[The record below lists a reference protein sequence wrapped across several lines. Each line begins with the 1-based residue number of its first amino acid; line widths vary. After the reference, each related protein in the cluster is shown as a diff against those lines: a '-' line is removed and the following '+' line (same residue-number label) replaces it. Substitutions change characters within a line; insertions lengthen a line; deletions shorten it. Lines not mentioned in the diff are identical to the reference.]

1 MAKEYFL
8 GLYIGTSSLGW
19 AVTDTD
25 YKILRA
31 KGKNLIG
38 VRLFE
43 EGKTAEERRLFRSS
57 RRRTARRKERIKLLQ
72 ELFAEEI
79 NKIDPTFFQRLKESK
94 YYLEDKTDKD
104 CPFALFNDEGFT
116 DKEYHE
122 KYPTIYH
129 LRKDLIESDEKKDI
143 RLIYLAIHNII
154 KNRGHFLLGDKNI
167 DAVKS
172 FKDAKDSFVEAFKEI
187 GIEIEILNED
197 RFENTLKDNSL
208 TKKDKKKILNDNID
222 IKSDKK
228 IELEEILKLLIGQ
241 NSNIK
246 KIFDNEELVNESG
259 EDIKITFDNY
269 EQDLEKIENLLS
281 ENEINFL
288 EGMKKTYDWSIL
300 VNILN
305 GEAYLSD
312 AKVATYEKHKKD
324 LEDLKYVIKEY
335 ASEEYKKMFSE
346 LDEKKA
352 NYVRYTGHY
361 IVNKNKVYPGK
372 KVTQEEFCKNIL
384 SILKKIKQ
392 NDPIIDRI
400 KDECEKLTF
409 MPKQIDKR
417 NGVLP
422 YQLHQE
428 ELRKIIA
435 NAEKYYNFLS
445 ERDSNGYVTK
455 EKIEKLLT
463 FRIPYYVGPLNDKYK
478 ESGFCWIEKKSN
490 EKIYPW
496 NFDDIVDEDKSA
508 EKFIMRMTNK
518 CTYLVGEDVLPNQSI
533 LYSKFRVLNELN
545 NLKINGEKPDVEVKK
560 KIYKDL
566 FLTGKSVTTKKI
578 KSFYKKE
585 FGIEVE
591 VSGIDGDFKN
601 KMESYAKM
609 KTILEDLDSNL
620 EILKM
625 AENII
630 LWSTIFGSEKKML
643 RNKIETNYPEL
654 KEKQIKDLVA
664 VNFTG
669 WGRLSKKFLTGI
681 KANIDGNNN
690 ISIIKAMEETSYN
703 LMQLLSNQ
711 FEFIELINKHNNNLN
726 EDLDIN
732 NLDYDSLME
741 DLYASPAVKRSI
753 WQTILVLKE
762 IQEVMGCEPKRI
774 FIETPRKY
782 GEKKRT
788 ESRKTQLQQC
798 YEKCKYEEDEYIKEF
813 KNSGMIEELDTVEE
827 SRLRS
832 KRLYLYYTQM
842 GKDMYTGESIEF
854 SRLFEKNEKN
864 EYLYYDIDHI
874 YPKSKTKDDS
884 ITRNLVLVS
893 KVENSKKADKYPL
906 KTEIQNK
913 QRAFWNILKSKGLIT
928 EEKYNRLIRKN
939 ALTNEE
945 LTSFIERQ
953 IVFTG
958 QSTKAVANILSKL
971 MKESEIVYTKAEN
984 ISDFRKEIDF
994 VKVREIN
1001 DLHHAHDAYLAI
1013 VVGNIYHLKFTK
1025 NVYKFVASAKEEY
1038 NLGKMYE
1045 KDIKRNGKKIW
1056 IADIKDE
1063 NGKVIKEGT
1072 KKIVKDML
1080 SKGGILFT
1088 RYSYVGKGMLSDQNL
1103 INKGKIKK
1111 GTKYLP
1117 IKSNKNEYLPI
1128 EKYGGYNSI
1137 KIAFFAYVES
1147 EGKKG
1152 KKIRTLEGIPVY
1164 IVKNSKD
1171 EYEDIKKYIKESDN
1185 LNNPIILI
1193 PKIKKD
1199 SFFEI
1204 DGYPLHISAKSGE
1217 KQITM
1222 KSAVQLKINYKTV
1235 KYIKQVIKYADN
1247 GSLDLNIEKKLEIT
1261 KEKNL
1266 KLYSELSN
1274 KMIEGIYSKRPAI
1287 SSVIKIILK
1296 GKGKFENL
1304 SIYEQSEQIKKILR
1318 LFNTT
1323 SESVKLNAI
1332 GGSSTGNG
1340 ELKISKEISKV
1351 NKAVL
1356 INQSPT
1362 GLFERRIDLLQ
1373 DTEKFFK

>member
-8 GLYIGTSSLGW
+8 GLDIGTSSLGW
-19 AVTDTD
+19 AVTDTN

-172 FKDAKDSFVEAFKEI
+172 FKDAKNSFVEAFKEI
-187 GIEIEILNED
+187 GIEIKILNED

-208 TKKDKKKILNDNID
+208 TKKDKLKNLNDDIA
-222 IKSDKK
+222 IKSEDKIDLK
-228 IELEEILKLLIGQ
+228 GKQNAVKELLKLITSQKCNLKNGFIRDELI
-241 NSNIK
+241 NDSNKPITLT
-246 KIFDNEELVNESG
+246 FDS
-259 EDIKITFDNY
+259 DNY
-269 EQDLEKIENLLS
+269 EQDLEEIENLLT
-281 ENEINFL
+281 ENEMNFL
-288 EGMKKTYDWSIL
+288 ERMKKTYDWSIL
-300 VNILN
+300 ANILN
-305 GEAYLSD
+305 GEAYLSN

-335 ASEEYKKMFSE
+335 APEEYRNMFSD

-361 IVNKNKVYPGK
+361 IVNKKKVYPGK

-435 NAEKYYNFLS
+435 NAEKYYEFLN
-445 ERDSNGYVTK
+445 EKDSNGYLTK

-463 FRIPYYVGPLNDKYK
+463 FRIPYYVGPLNDKHK
-478 ESGFCWIEKKSN
+478 ESGFCWVEKKSN

-496 NFDDIVDEDKSA
+496 NFDDVVDKDKSA
-508 EKFIMRMTNK
+508 ENFIMRMTNK

-560 KIYKDL
+560 KIYNEL

-585 FGIEVE
+585 FGIDVE

-601 KMESYAKM
+601 KMDSYSKIKSILGDVESNM
-609 KTILEDLDSNL
+609 E
-620 EILKM
+620 M
-625 AENII
+625 VENII
-630 LWSTIFGSEKKML
+630 LWSTVLGSEKKML
-643 RNKIETNYPEL
+643 RKKIRLAYPQL
-654 KEKQIKDLVA
+654 DEKQIERLVSI
-664 VNFTG
+664 NFTS

-681 KANIDGNNN
+681 KANIDGNND
-690 ISIIKAMEETSYN
+690 ISIIGAMEETNYN

-711 FEFIELINKHNNNLN
+711 FEFIEHINKHNNDLN

-732 NLDYDSLME
+732 NLDYDSLMD

-753 WQTILVLKE
+753 WQTILVVKE

-774 FIETPRKY
+774 FVEMPRQD
-782 GEKKRT
+782 GDKKRT
-788 ESRKTQLQQC
+788 ESRKNAFIEC
-798 YEKCKYEEDEYIKEF
+798 YKKCKEEEHEYIREF
-813 KNSGMIEELDTVEE
+813 KNSGMVEKLETMEE

-832 KRLYLYYTQM
+832 KKLYLYYTQM
-842 GKDMYTGESIEF
+842 GRDMYTGERIEL
-854 SRLFEKNEKN
+854 SQLFTTD
-864 EYLYYDIDHI
+864 YDIDHI
-874 YPKSKTKDDS
+874 YPRSKTKDDS
-884 ITRNLVLVS
+884 ITKNLVLV
-893 KVENSKKADKYPL
+893 KKTENSRKSDEYPL
-906 KTEIQNK
+906 KAEVQSKQN
-913 QRAFWNILKSKGLIT
+913 AFWDILKSKGLIT
-928 EEKYNRLIRKN
+928 PEKYKRLTRKN
-939 ALTNEE
+939 VLTNEE
-945 LTSFIERQ
+945 LASFIERQ

-958 QSTKAVANILSKL
+958 QSTKAVASILGKI
-971 MKESEIVYTKAEN
+971 MKESEIVYSKAEN
-984 ISDFRKEIDF
+984 TSDFRNEVIDF
-994 VKVREIN
+994 VKVRELN

-1013 VVGNIYHLKFTK
+1013 VVGNVYHVKFTRNALRFINSRGK
-1025 NVYKFVASAKEEY
+1025 Y
-1038 NLGKMYE
+1038 NLYRMYDYDVKT
-1045 KDIKRNGKKIW
+1045 KDEVAW
-1056 IADIKDE
+1056 IADRKDE
-1063 NGKVIKEGT
+1063 NGNVIEGT
-1072 KKIVKDML
+1072 KKTVREML

-1088 RYSYVGKGMLSDQNL
+1088 RYSYVVKGGLFDQNI
-1103 INKGKIKK
+1103 INKGQSGSGK
-1111 GTKYLP
+1111 GYLP
-1117 IKSNKNEYLPI
+1117 IKSNKNEYLPV
-1128 EKYGGYNSI
+1128 EKYGGYN
-1137 KIAFFAYVES
+1137 KATGAFFAYVES
-1147 EGKKG
+1147 DDKKG
-1152 KKIRTLEGIPVY
+1152 KKMRTLESIPLYV
-1164 IVKNSKD
+1164 VMNSKD
-1171 EYEDIKKYIKESDN
+1171 ELKDIKEYIEGNEELK
-1185 LNNPIILI
+1185 NPIILI
-1193 PKIKKD
+1193 PKIKIN
-1199 SFFEI
+1199 SLFEI
-1204 DGYPLHISAKSGE
+1204 DGYPLHISGRTE
-1217 KQITM
+1217 NRVIM
-1222 KSAVQLKINYKTV
+1222 KSAVQLKLDYETA
-1235 KYIKQVIKYADN
+1235 KYIKQIVKYADN
-1247 GSLDLNIEKKLEIT
+1247 ENEDLNMEEKLEIT
-1261 KEKNL
+1261 NKRNL
-1266 KLYSELSN
+1266 EVYDKLNN
-1274 KMIEGIYSKRPAI
+1274 KMLEGIYYKRPVI
-1287 SSVIKIILK
+1287 TSVIKVINE
-1296 GKGKFENL
+1296 GKEKFEKL
-1304 SIYEQSEQIKKILR
+1304 SNYEQSKQIKKIIKV
-1318 LFNTT
+1318 FNTT
-1323 SESVKLNAI
+1323 SDGVDLKDI
-1332 GGSSTGNG
+1332 GGSKQTGVLKFSN
-1340 ELKISKEISKV
+1340 KISDKSKSI
-1351 NKAVL
+1351 L

-1373 DTEKFFK
+1373 DIEKFFK

>member
-8 GLYIGTSSLGW
+8 GLDIGTSSLGW
-19 AVTDTD
+19 AVTDTN

-172 FKDAKDSFVEAFKEI
+172 FEDAKNSFVEAFAEI

-197 RFENTLKDNSL
+197 RFENTLKDSSL
-208 TKKDKKKILNDNID
+208 NKRDKFKNLNDD
-222 IKSDKK
+222 IAIKYEDK
-228 IELEEILKLLIGQ
+228 IELKDKEKKVKELLKLLTGQ
-241 NSNIK
+241 NTNIK
-246 KIFDNEELVNESG
+246 KGFDNEELVNESG
-259 EDIKITFDNY
+259 KDISITFDSDSY
-269 EQDLEKIENLLS
+269 EQDLEEIENLLTES
-281 ENEINFL
+281 EMNFL
-288 EGMKKTYDWSIL
+288 EGIKKTYDWSIL
-300 VNILN
+300 ANILN
-305 GEAYLSD
+305 GESYLSD

-324 LEDLKYVIKEY
+324 LEDLKNVIKKY
-335 ASEEYKKMFSE
+335 APDEYKKMFSE
-346 LDEKKA
+346 LDDKKA

-361 IVNKNKVYPGK
+361 IVNKKKVYPGK
-372 KVTQEEFCKNIL
+372 KVTQEEFCKNVL
-384 SILKKIKQ
+384 SILKKIKHK
-392 NDPIIDRI
+392 DPIIDRI
-400 KDECEKLTF
+400 MDECEKLTF

-428 ELRKIIA
+428 ELKKIIT
-435 NAEKYYNFLS
+435 NAEKYYNFLN
-445 ERDSNGYVTK
+445 EKDSNGYVTK

-463 FRIPYYVGPLNDKYK
+463 FRIPYYVGPLNDKHK

-496 NFDDIVDEDKSA
+496 NFDDVVDKDKSA
-508 EKFIMRMTNK
+508 ENFIMRMTNK

-545 NLKINGEKPDVEVKK
+545 NLKINGEKPDVEVKN
-560 KIYKDL
+560 KIYNEL

-585 FGIEVE
+585 FGIDVE

-601 KMESYAKM
+601 KMDSYAKM
-609 KTILEDLDSNL
+609 KSILEDLDSNL
-620 EILKM
+620 ETLKM

-630 LWSTIFGSEKKML
+630 LWSTVLGSEKKML
-643 RNKIETNYPEL
+643 RKKIKATYPQL
-654 KEKQIKDLVA
+654 DEKQIEKLVSI
-664 VNFTG
+664 NFTG

-681 KANIDGNNN
+681 KANIDGNND
-690 ISIIKAMEETSYN
+690 ISIIEAMEETNYN

-711 FEFIELINKHNNNLN
+711 FEFIEIINKHNNNLN

-753 WQTILVLKE
+753 WQTILVVKE
-762 IQEVMGCEPKRI
+762 IQEVMGCEPKRV
-774 FIETPRKY
+774 FVEMPRQE
-782 GEKKRT
+782 GDKKRT
-788 ESRKTQLQQC
+788 ESRKNAFIEC
-798 YEKCKYEEDEYIKEF
+798 YKKCKEEEHEYIREF
-813 KNSGMIEELDTVEE
+813 KSSGMIEKLETMEE

-832 KRLYLYYTQM
+832 KKLYLYYTQM
-842 GKDMYTGESIEF
+842 GRDMYTGERIEL
-854 SRLFEKNEKN
+854 SQLFTTD
-864 EYLYYDIDHI
+864 YDIDHI
-874 YPKSKTKDDS
+874 YPRSKTKDDS
-884 ITRNLVLVS
+884 ITKNLVLV
-893 KVENSKKADKYPL
+893 KKTENSRKSDEYPL
-906 KTEIQNK
+906 KAEVQNK
-913 QRAFWNILKSKGLIT
+913 QKAFWDILKSKGLIT
-928 EEKYNRLIRKN
+928 SEKYKRLTRKD
-939 ALTNEE
+939 ALNSEE
-945 LTSFIERQ
+945 LASFIERQ

-958 QSTKAVANILSKL
+958 QSTKAVASILGKI

-984 ISDFRKEIDF
+984 ASDFRNEVIDF
-994 VKVREIN
+994 VKVRELN

-1013 VVGNIYHLKFTK
+1013 VVGNVYHVKFTRNALRFINSRGK
-1025 NVYKFVASAKEEY
+1025 Y
-1038 NLGKMYE
+1038 NLYRMYDYDVKT
-1045 KDIKRNGKKIW
+1045 KDEVAW
-1056 IADIKDE
+1056 IADRKDE
-1063 NGKVIKEGT
+1063 NGNVIEGT
-1072 KKIVKDML
+1072 KKTVRQML

-1088 RYSYVGKGMLSDQNL
+1088 RYSYVVKGGLFDQNI
-1103 INKGKIKK
+1103 INKGQSGSGK
-1111 GTKYLP
+1111 GYLP
-1117 IKSNKNEYLPI
+1117 IKSNKNEYLSV
-1128 EKYGGYNSI
+1128 EKYGGYN
-1137 KIAFFAYVES
+1137 KATGAFFAYVES
-1147 EGKKG
+1147 NDKKG
-1152 KKIRTLEGIPVY
+1152 NKMRTLESIPLYV
-1164 IVKNSKD
+1164 VMNSKD
-1171 EYEDIKKYIKESDN
+1171 ELKDIKEYIKGNEE
-1185 LNNPIILI
+1185 LKNPVILI
-1193 PKIKKD
+1193 PKIKIN
-1199 SFFEI
+1199 SLFEI
-1204 DGYPLHISAKSGE
+1204 DGYPLHISGRMVDR
-1217 KQITM
+1217 IVL
-1222 KSAVQLKINYKTV
+1222 KSAVQLRVDNETGNYL
-1235 KYIKQVIKYADN
+1235 KQIIKYAN
-1247 GSLDLNIEKKLEIT
+1247 NTKVDLNMEEKLKIEYI
-1261 KEKNL
+1261 KNIDIYNELYL
-1266 KLYSELSN
+1266 KLKN
-1274 KMIEGIYSKRPAI
+1274 TVYSKRPSVKKAI
-1287 SSVIKIILK
+1287 ESLEK
-1296 GKGKFENL
+1296 GKERFKEL
-1304 SIYEQSEQIKKILR
+1304 SIYNQCILLKNLLKIFTTTGEGIDLR
-1318 LFNTT
+1318 L
-1323 SESVKLNAI
+1323 I
-1332 GGSSTGNG
+1332 GA
-1340 ELKISKEISKV
+1340 SKETSKLTILKKLSNNEKV
-1351 NKAVL
+1351 IL

>member
-8 GLYIGTSSLGW
+8 GLDIGTSSLGW

-154 KNRGHFLLGDKNI
+154 KNRGHFLLGEKNI
-167 DAVKS
+167 DSVKS
-172 FKDAKDSFVEAFKEI
+172 FKDAKDSFVEAFKEL
-187 GIEIEILNED
+187 GIEIKILNED
-197 RFENTLKDNSL
+197 RFENTLKDSSL
-208 TKKDKKKILNDNID
+208 TKKDKLKNLNDD
-222 IKSDKK
+222 LAIKSDNK
-228 IELEEILKLLIGQ
+228 IELKEKEKLVKELLKLLTGQ
-241 NSNIK
+241 STNIK
-246 KIFDNEELVNESG
+246 KGFDNEELVNESG
-259 EDIKITFDNY
+259 KDISITFDSDSY
-269 EQDLEKIENLLS
+269 EQDLEEIENLLS
-281 ENEINFL
+281 ENEMNFL

-300 VNILN
+300 ANILN

-335 ASEEYKKMFSE
+335 ASEEYKNMFSE

-361 IVNKNKVYPGK
+361 IINKKKVYPGK

-435 NAEKYYNFLS
+435 NAEKYYNFLN
-445 ERDSNGYVTK
+445 EKDSNGYVTK

-463 FRIPYYVGPLNDKYK
+463 FRIPYYVGPLNDKHK
-478 ESGFCWIEKKSN
+478 ESGFCWIEKKSD

-496 NFDDIVDEDKSA
+496 NFDDVVDKDKSA
-508 EKFIMRMTNK
+508 ENFIMRMTNK

-585 FGIEVE
+585 FGIDVE

-601 KMESYAKM
+601 KMDSYAKM
-609 KTILEDLDSNL
+609 RTILGDLDSNL
-620 EILKM
+620 ETLKM

-630 LWSTIFGSEKKML
+630 LWSTVLGSEKKML
-643 RNKIETNYPEL
+643 RKKIKATYPQL
-654 KEKQIKDLVA
+654 DEKQIERLVSI
-664 VNFTG
+664 NFTG

-681 KANIDGNNN
+681 KANIDGNND
-690 ISIIKAMEETSYN
+690 ISIIEAMEETNYN

-711 FEFIELINKHNNNLN
+711 FEFIEQINKHNNDLN

-741 DLYASPAVKRSI
+741 DLYASPSVKRSI
-753 WQTILVLKE
+753 WQTIQIVKE
-762 IQEVMGCEPKRI
+762 LQEVMGCEPKRI
-774 FIETPRKY
+774 FVEMPRQD
-782 GEKKRT
+782 GDKKRT
-788 ESRKTQLQQC
+788 ESRKKAFIEC
-798 YEKCKYEEDEYIKEF
+798 YKKCKEEEHEYIREF
-813 KNSGMIEELDTVEE
+813 ISSGMVEKLDTMEE

-832 KRLYLYYTQM
+832 KKLYLYYTQM
-842 GKDMYTGESIEF
+842 GRDMYTGERIEL
-854 SRLFEKNEKN
+854 SQLFTTD
-864 EYLYYDIDHI
+864 YDVDHI
-874 YPKSKTKDDS
+874 YPRSKTKDDS
-884 ITRNLVLVS
+884 ITKNLVLVR
-893 KVENSKKADKYPL
+893 KTENSRKADEYPL
-906 KTEIQNK
+906 KAEVQNK
-913 QRAFWNILKSKGLIT
+913 QKAFWDILKLKGLIT
-928 EEKYNRLIRKN
+928 PEKYKRLTRKD
-939 ALTNEE
+939 ALTSEE
-945 LTSFIERQ
+945 LASFIERQ

-958 QSTKAVANILSKL
+958 QSTKAVASILGKI

-984 ISDFRKEIDF
+984 TSDFRKEVIDF
-994 VKVREIN
+994 VKVRELN

-1013 VVGNIYHLKFTK
+1013 VVGNVYHVKFTRNALRFINSRGK
-1025 NVYKFVASAKEEY
+1025 Y
-1038 NLGKMYE
+1038 NLYRMYDYDVKT
-1045 KDIKRNGKKIW
+1045 KDEVAW
-1056 IADIKDE
+1056 IADRKDE
-1063 NGKVIKEGT
+1063 NGNVIEGT
-1072 KKIVKDML
+1072 KKTVREML

-1088 RYSYVGKGMLSDQNL
+1088 RYSYVVKGGLFDQNI
-1103 INKGKIKK
+1103 INKGQSGNGK
-1111 GTKYLP
+1111 GYLP
-1117 IKSNKNEYLPI
+1117 IKSNKNEYLSV
-1128 EKYGGYNSI
+1128 EKYGGYN
-1137 KIAFFAYVES
+1137 KATGAFFAYVES
-1147 EGKKG
+1147 YDKKG
-1152 KKIRTLEGIPVY
+1152 KKMRTLESIPLYV
-1164 IVKNSKD
+1164 VMNSKD
-1171 EYEDIKKYIKESDN
+1171 ELKDIKEYIEGNEELK
-1185 LNNPIILI
+1185 NPVILI
-1193 PKIKKD
+1193 PKIKIN
-1199 SFFEI
+1199 SLFEI
-1204 DGYPLHISAKSGE
+1204 DGYPLHISGRTG
-1217 KQITM
+1217 KQIIM
-1222 KSAVQLKINYKTV
+1222 KSAAQLKIDYETA
-1235 KYIKQVIKYADN
+1235 KYIKQIVKYADN
-1247 GSLDLNIEKKLEIT
+1247 ENEDLNMEEKLEIT
-1261 KEKNL
+1261 NKRNL
-1266 KLYSELSN
+1266 EVYDKLNN
-1274 KMIEGIYSKRPAI
+1274 KMLEGIYYKRPVI
-1287 SSVIKIILK
+1287 TSVIKVINE
-1296 GKGKFENL
+1296 GKEKFEKL
-1304 SIYEQSEQIKKILR
+1304 SNYEQSKQIKKIIR
-1318 LFNTT
+1318 VFNTT
-1323 SESVKLNAI
+1323 SDGVDLKDI
-1332 GGSSTGNG
+1332 GGSKQTGVLKFSN
-1340 ELKISKEISKV
+1340 KISDKSK
-1351 NKAVL
+1351 AIL

>member
-8 GLYIGTSSLGW
+8 GLDIGTSSLGW

-94 YYLEDKTDKD
+94 YYLEDKSDKD

-172 FKDAKDSFVEAFKEI
+172 FKDAKDSFVGAFKEI
-187 GIEIEILNED
+187 GIEIKILNED
-197 RFENTLKDNSL
+197 RFENTLKDSSL
-208 TKKDKKKILNDNID
+208 NKRDKLKNLTDDIAITYEDKIDLKDKEKKV
-222 IKSDKK
+222 K
-228 IELEEILKLLIGQ
+228 ELLKLLTGQ
-241 NSNIK
+241 NTNIK
-246 KIFDNEELVNESG
+246 KGFDNEELVNESG
-259 EDIKITFDNY
+259 KDILITFDSDSY
-269 EQDLEKIENLLS
+269 EQDLEEIENLLT
-281 ENEINFL
+281 ENETNFL

-300 VNILN
+300 ANILN
-305 GEAYLSD
+305 GESYLSD

-335 ASEEYKKMFSE
+335 APEEYKNMFSE

-361 IVNKNKVYPGK
+361 MVNKKKVYPGK

-392 NDPIIDRI
+392 NDTIIDRI

-428 ELRKIIA
+428 ELRRIIA
-435 NAEKYYNFLS
+435 NSEKYYNFLN
-445 ERDSNGYVTK
+445 EKDSNGYVTK

-463 FRIPYYVGPLNDKYK
+463 FRIPYYVGPLNDKHK

-496 NFDDIVDEDKSA
+496 NFDDVVDKDKSA
-508 EKFIMRMTNK
+508 ENFIMRMTNK

-560 KIYKDL
+560 KIYKEL
-566 FLTGKSVTTKKI
+566 FLKGKSVTTKKI

-601 KMESYAKM
+601 KMDSYSKIKSILGDVESNM
-609 KTILEDLDSNL
+609 E
-620 EILKM
+620 M

-630 LWSTIFGSEKKML
+630 LWSTVLGSEKKML
-643 RNKIETNYPEL
+643 RKKISLAYPQL
-654 KEKQIKDLVA
+654 DEKQIEKLVA
-664 VNFTG
+664 INFTG

-681 KANIDGNNN
+681 KANIDGNND
-690 ISIIKAMEETSYN
+690 ISIIEAMEEANYN

-741 DLYASPAVKRSI
+741 DLYASPSVKRSI
-753 WQTILVLKE
+753 WQTIQIVKE
-762 IQEVMGCEPKRI
+762 LQEVMGCEPKRI
-774 FIETPRKY
+774 FVEMPRQD
-782 GEKKRT
+782 GDKKRT
-788 ESRKTQLQQC
+788 ESRKKAFIEC
-798 YEKCKYEEDEYIKEF
+798 YKKCKEEEHEYIREF
-813 KNSGMIEELDTVEE
+813 ISSGMVEKLDTMEE

-832 KRLYLYYTQM
+832 KKLYLYYTQM
-842 GKDMYTGESIEF
+842 GRDMYTGERIEL
-854 SRLFEKNEKN
+854 SQLFTTD
-864 EYLYYDIDHI
+864 YDVDHI
-874 YPKSKTKDDS
+874 YPRSKTKDDS
-884 ITRNLVLVS
+884 ITKNLVLVR
-893 KVENSKKADKYPL
+893 KTENSRKADEYPL
-906 KTEIQNK
+906 KAEVQNK
-913 QRAFWNILKSKGLIT
+913 QKAFWDILKSKGLIT
-928 EEKYNRLIRKN
+928 PEKYKRLTRKD

-945 LTSFIERQ
+945 LASFIERQ

-958 QSTKAVANILSKL
+958 QSTKAVADILGKI

-984 ISDFRKEIDF
+984 TSDFRNEVIDF
-994 VKVREIN
+994 VKVRELN

-1013 VVGNIYHLKFTK
+1013 VVGNVYHVKFTRNALRFINSRGK
-1025 NVYKFVASAKEEY
+1025 YNLYRMYDYDVRTKEEVA
-1038 NLGKMYE
+1038 
-1045 KDIKRNGKKIW
+1045 W
-1056 IADIKDE
+1056 IADRKDE
-1063 NGKVIKEGT
+1063 NGNVIEGT
-1072 KKIVKDML
+1072 KKTVREML

-1088 RYSYVGKGMLSDQNL
+1088 RYSYAREGGLFDQNI

-1111 GTKYLP
+1111 GTEYLP
-1117 IKSNKNEYLPI
+1117 IKSNKNEYLEI

-1147 EGKKG
+1147 DDKKN
-1152 KKIRTLEGIPVY
+1152 KKIRTLESIPLYV
-1164 IVKNSKD
+1164 VKNSKN
-1171 EYEDIKKYIKESDN
+1171 EIEDIKTYINKNKE
-1185 LNNPIILI
+1185 LKNPVILI
-1193 PKIKKD
+1193 PKIKIN
-1199 SFFEI
+1199 SVFEI
-1204 DGYPLHISAKSGE
+1204 DGYPLHLSGKTG
-1217 KQITM
+1217 KQIIM
-1222 KSAVQLKINYKTV
+1222 KSAVQLKIDYETA
-1235 KYIKQVIKYADN
+1235 KYIKQIVKYAN
-1247 GSLDLNIEKKLEIT
+1247 HENEDLNMEEKLEIT
-1261 KEKNL
+1261 KYRNIELYDKL
-1266 KLYSELSN
+1266 KD
-1274 KMIEGIYSKRPAI
+1274 KMVNSTYSKRPSI
-1287 SSVIKIILK
+1287 VNTINTMEK
-1296 GKGKFENL
+1296 GKIMFEKL
-1304 SIYEQSEQIKKILR
+1304 SIYNQCIQIKKLLR
-1318 LFNTT
+1318 IFNTN
-1323 SESVKLNAI
+1323 SEGIDLKDI
-1332 GGSSTGNG
+1332 GGTPKTS
-1340 ELKISKEISKV
+1340 LLVISKKLSNNKKV
-1351 NKAVL
+1351 ILV
-1356 INQSPT
+1356 NQSPT

>member
-8 GLYIGTSSLGW
+8 GLDIGTSSLGW

-94 YYLEDKTDKD
+94 YYLGDKSDKN

-187 GIEIEILNED
+187 GIEIKILNED

-208 TKKDKKKILNDNID
+208 TKKDKLKNLNDDIA
-222 IKSDKK
+222 IKSEDKIDLK
-228 IELEEILKLLIGQ
+228 GKQNAVKELLKLITSQKCNLKNGFIRDELI
-241 NSNIK
+241 NDSNKPITLT
-246 KIFDNEELVNESG
+246 FDS
-259 EDIKITFDNY
+259 DNY
-269 EQDLEKIENLLS
+269 EQDLEEIENLLT
-281 ENEINFL
+281 ENEMNFL
-288 EGMKKTYDWSIL
+288 ERMKKTYDWSIL
-300 VNILN
+300 ANILN

-335 ASEEYKKMFSE
+335 ATEEYRNMFSE

-409 MPKQIDKR
+409 MLKQIDKR

-435 NAEKYYNFLS
+435 NAEKYYEFLN
-445 ERDSNGYVTK
+445 EKDSNGYLTK
-455 EKIEKLLT
+455 EKIEKLLI
-463 FRIPYYVGPLNDKYK
+463 FRIPYYVGPLNDKHK

-496 NFDDIVDEDKSA
+496 NFDDVVDKDKSA
-508 EKFIMRMTNK
+508 ENFIMRMTNK

-560 KIYKDL
+560 KIYNEL

-585 FGIEVE
+585 FGIDVE

-601 KMESYAKM
+601 KMDSYSKIKSILGDVESNM
-609 KTILEDLDSNL
+609 E
-620 EILKM
+620 M
-625 AENII
+625 VENII
-630 LWSTIFGSEKKML
+630 LWSTVLGSEKKML
-643 RNKIETNYPEL
+643 RKKIRLAYPQL
-654 KEKQIKDLVA
+654 DEKQIERLVSI
-664 VNFTG
+664 NFTS

-681 KANIDGNNN
+681 KANIDGNND
-690 ISIIKAMEETSYN
+690 ISIIGAMEETNYN

-711 FEFIELINKHNNNLN
+711 FEFIEHINKHNNDLN

-732 NLDYDSLME
+732 NLDYDSLMD

-753 WQTILVLKE
+753 WQTILVVKE

-774 FIETPRKY
+774 FVEMPRQD
-782 GEKKRT
+782 GDKKRT
-788 ESRKTQLQQC
+788 ESRKNAFIEC
-798 YEKCKYEEDEYIKEF
+798 YKKCKEEEHEYIREF
-813 KNSGMIEELDTVEE
+813 KNSGMVEKLETMEE

-832 KRLYLYYTQM
+832 KKLYLYYTQM
-842 GKDMYTGESIEF
+842 GRDMYTGERIEL
-854 SRLFEKNEKN
+854 SQLFTTD
-864 EYLYYDIDHI
+864 YDIDHI
-874 YPKSKTKDDS
+874 YPRSKTKDDS
-884 ITRNLVLVS
+884 ITKNLVLV
-893 KVENSKKADKYPL
+893 KKTENSRKSDEYPL
-906 KTEIQNK
+906 KAEVQSKQN
-913 QRAFWNILKSKGLIT
+913 AFWDILKSKGLIT
-928 EEKYNRLIRKN
+928 PEKYKRLTRKN
-939 ALTNEE
+939 VLTNEE
-945 LTSFIERQ
+945 LASFIERQ

-958 QSTKAVANILSKL
+958 QSTKAVASILGKI
-971 MKESEIVYTKAEN
+971 MKESEIVYSKAEN
-984 ISDFRKEIDF
+984 TSDFRNEVIDF
-994 VKVREIN
+994 VKVRELN

-1013 VVGNIYHLKFTK
+1013 VVGNVYHVKFTRNALRFINSRGK
-1025 NVYKFVASAKEEY
+1025 Y
-1038 NLGKMYE
+1038 NLYRMYDYDVKT
-1045 KDIKRNGKKIW
+1045 KDEVAW
-1056 IADIKDE
+1056 IADRKDE
-1063 NGKVIKEGT
+1063 NGNVIEGT
-1072 KKIVKDML
+1072 KKTVREML

-1088 RYSYVGKGMLSDQNL
+1088 RYSYVVKGGLFDQNI
-1103 INKGKIKK
+1103 INKGQSGSGK
-1111 GTKYLP
+1111 GYLP
-1117 IKSNKNEYLPI
+1117 IKSNKNEYLPV
-1128 EKYGGYNSI
+1128 EKYGGYN
-1137 KIAFFAYVES
+1137 KATGAFFAYVES
-1147 EGKKG
+1147 DDKKG
-1152 KKIRTLEGIPVY
+1152 KKMRTLESIPLYV
-1164 IVKNSKD
+1164 VMNSKD
-1171 EYEDIKKYIKESDN
+1171 ELKDIKEYIEGNEELK
-1185 LNNPIILI
+1185 NPIILI
-1193 PKIKKD
+1193 PKIKIN
-1199 SFFEI
+1199 SLFEI
-1204 DGYPLHISAKSGE
+1204 DGYPLHISGRTE
-1217 KQITM
+1217 NRVIM
-1222 KSAVQLKINYKTV
+1222 KSAVQLKLDYETA
-1235 KYIKQVIKYADN
+1235 KYIKQIVKYADN
-1247 GSLDLNIEKKLEIT
+1247 ENEDLNMEEKLEIT
-1261 KEKNL
+1261 NKRNL
-1266 KLYSELSN
+1266 EVYDKLNN
-1274 KMIEGIYSKRPAI
+1274 KMLEGIYYKRPVI
-1287 SSVIKIILK
+1287 TSVIKVINE
-1296 GKGKFENL
+1296 GKEKFEKL
-1304 SIYEQSEQIKKILR
+1304 SNYEQSKQIKKIIKV
-1318 LFNTT
+1318 FNTT
-1323 SESVKLNAI
+1323 SDGVDLKDI
-1332 GGSSTGNG
+1332 GGSKQTGVLKFSN
-1340 ELKISKEISKV
+1340 KISDKSKSI
-1351 NKAVL
+1351 L

-1373 DTEKFFK
+1373 DIEKFFK

>member
-8 GLYIGTSSLGW
+8 GLDIGTSSLGW
-19 AVTDTD
+19 AVTDTN

-172 FKDAKDSFVEAFKEI
+172 FKDAKNSFVEAFKEI
-187 GIEIEILNED
+187 GIEIKILNED

-208 TKKDKKKILNDNID
+208 TKKDKLKNLNDDIA
-222 IKSDKK
+222 IKSEDKIDLK
-228 IELEEILKLLIGQ
+228 GKQNAVKELLKLITSQKCNLKNGFIRDELI
-241 NSNIK
+241 NDSNKPITLT
-246 KIFDNEELVNESG
+246 FDS
-259 EDIKITFDNY
+259 DNY
-269 EQDLEKIENLLS
+269 EQDLEEIENLLT
-281 ENEINFL
+281 ENEMNFL
-288 EGMKKTYDWSIL
+288 ERMKKTYDWSIL
-300 VNILN
+300 ANILN
-305 GEAYLSD
+305 GEAYLSN

-335 ASEEYKKMFSE
+335 APEEYRNMFSD

-361 IVNKNKVYPGK
+361 IVNKKKVYPGK
-372 KVTQEEFCKNIL
+372 KVTQEKFCKNIL

-435 NAEKYYNFLS
+435 NAEKYYEFLN
-445 ERDSNGYVTK
+445 EKDSNGYLTK

-463 FRIPYYVGPLNDKYK
+463 FRIPYYVGPLNDKHK
-478 ESGFCWIEKKSN
+478 ESGFCWVEKKSN

-496 NFDDIVDEDKSA
+496 NFDDVVDKDKSA
-508 EKFIMRMTNK
+508 ENFIMRMTNK

-560 KIYKDL
+560 KIYNEL

-585 FGIEVE
+585 FGIDVE

-601 KMESYAKM
+601 KMDSYSKIKSILGDVESNM
-609 KTILEDLDSNL
+609 E
-620 EILKM
+620 M
-625 AENII
+625 VENII
-630 LWSTIFGSEKKML
+630 LWSTVLGSEKKML
-643 RNKIETNYPEL
+643 RKKIRLAYPQL
-654 KEKQIKDLVA
+654 DEKQIERLVSI
-664 VNFTG
+664 NFTS

-681 KANIDGNNN
+681 KANIDGNND
-690 ISIIKAMEETSYN
+690 ISIIGAMEETNYN

-711 FEFIELINKHNNNLN
+711 FEFIEHINKHNNDLN

-732 NLDYDSLME
+732 NLDYDSLMY

-753 WQTILVLKE
+753 WQTILVVKE

-774 FIETPRKY
+774 FVEMPRQD
-782 GEKKRT
+782 GDKKRT
-788 ESRKTQLQQC
+788 ESRKNAFIEC
-798 YEKCKYEEDEYIKEF
+798 YKKCKEEEHEYIREF
-813 KNSGMIEELDTVEE
+813 KNSGMVEKLETMEE

-832 KRLYLYYTQM
+832 KKLYLYYTQM
-842 GKDMYTGESIEF
+842 GRDMYTGERIEL
-854 SRLFEKNEKN
+854 SQLFTTD
-864 EYLYYDIDHI
+864 YDIDHI
-874 YPKSKTKDDS
+874 YPRSKTKDDS
-884 ITRNLVLVS
+884 ITKNLVLV
-893 KVENSKKADKYPL
+893 KKTENSRKSDEYPL
-906 KTEIQNK
+906 KAEVQSKQN
-913 QRAFWNILKSKGLIT
+913 AFWDILKSKGLIT
-928 EEKYNRLIRKN
+928 PEKYKRLTRKN
-939 ALTNEE
+939 VLTNEE
-945 LTSFIERQ
+945 LASFIERQ

-958 QSTKAVANILSKL
+958 QSTKAVASILGKI
-971 MKESEIVYTKAEN
+971 MKESEIVYSKAEN
-984 ISDFRKEIDF
+984 TSDFRNEVIDF
-994 VKVREIN
+994 VKVRELN

-1013 VVGNIYHLKFTK
+1013 VVGNVYHVKFTRNALRFINSRGK
-1025 NVYKFVASAKEEY
+1025 Y
-1038 NLGKMYE
+1038 NLYRMYDYDVKT
-1045 KDIKRNGKKIW
+1045 KDEVAW
-1056 IADIKDE
+1056 IADRKDE
-1063 NGKVIKEGT
+1063 NGNVIEGT
-1072 KKIVKDML
+1072 KKTVREML

-1088 RYSYVGKGMLSDQNL
+1088 RYSYVVKGGLFDQNI
-1103 INKGKIKK
+1103 INKGQSGSGK
-1111 GTKYLP
+1111 GYLP
-1117 IKSNKNEYLPI
+1117 IKSNKNEYLPV
-1128 EKYGGYNSI
+1128 EKYGGYN
-1137 KIAFFAYVES
+1137 KATGAFFAYVES
-1147 EGKKG
+1147 DDKKG
-1152 KKIRTLEGIPVY
+1152 KKMRTLESIPLYV
-1164 IVKNSKD
+1164 VMNSKD
-1171 EYEDIKKYIKESDN
+1171 ELKDIKEYIEGNEELK
-1185 LNNPIILI
+1185 NPIILI
-1193 PKIKKD
+1193 PKIKIN
-1199 SFFEI
+1199 SLFEI
-1204 DGYPLHISAKSGE
+1204 DGYPLHISGRTE
-1217 KQITM
+1217 NRVIM
-1222 KSAVQLKINYKTV
+1222 KSAVQLKLDYETA
-1235 KYIKQVIKYADN
+1235 KYIKQIVKYADN
-1247 GSLDLNIEKKLEIT
+1247 ENEDLNMEEKLEIT
-1261 KEKNL
+1261 NKRNL
-1266 KLYSELSN
+1266 EVYDKLNN
-1274 KMIEGIYSKRPAI
+1274 KMLEGIYYKRPVI
-1287 SSVIKIILK
+1287 TSVIKVINE
-1296 GKGKFENL
+1296 GKEKFEKL
-1304 SIYEQSEQIKKILR
+1304 SNYEQSKQIKKIIKV
-1318 LFNTT
+1318 FNTT
-1323 SESVKLNAI
+1323 SDGVDLKDI
-1332 GGSSTGNG
+1332 GGSKQTGVLKFSN
-1340 ELKISKEISKV
+1340 KISDKSKSI
-1351 NKAVL
+1351 L

-1373 DTEKFFK
+1373 DIEKFFK

>member
-8 GLYIGTSSLGW
+8 GLDIGTSSLGW

-172 FKDAKDSFVEAFKEI
+172 FKDAKKSFVEAFKEV
-187 GIEIEILNED
+187 GIEIKILNED
-197 RFENTLKDNSL
+197 RFENTLKDSSL
-208 TKKDKKKILNDNID
+208 TKKDKLKNLNDD
-222 IKSDKK
+222 LAIKSDNK
-228 IELEEILKLLIGQ
+228 IELKEKEKLVKELLKLLTGQ
-241 NSNIK
+241 STNIK
-246 KIFDNEELVNESG
+246 KGFDNEELVNESG
-259 EDIKITFDNY
+259 KDISITFDSDSY
-269 EQDLEKIENLLS
+269 EQDLEEIENLLS
-281 ENEINFL
+281 ENEMNFL

-300 VNILN
+300 ANILN

-312 AKVATYEKHKKD
+312 AKVAIYEKHKKD
-324 LEDLKYVIKEY
+324 LENLKYVIKEY
-335 ASEEYKKMFSE
+335 ASEEYKNMFSE

-361 IVNKNKVYPGK
+361 IVNKKKVYPGK

-435 NAEKYYNFLS
+435 NAEKYYEFLN
-445 ERDSNGYVTK
+445 EKDSNGYLTK

-463 FRIPYYVGPLNDKYK
+463 FRIPYYVGPLNDKHK
-478 ESGFCWIEKKSN
+478 ESGFCWVEKKSN

-496 NFDDIVDEDKSA
+496 NFDDVVDKDKSA
-508 EKFIMRMTNK
+508 ENFIMRMTNK

-560 KIYKDL
+560 KIYNEL

-585 FGIEVE
+585 FGIDVE

-601 KMESYAKM
+601 KMDSYAKM
-609 KTILEDLDSNL
+609 RTILGDLDSNL
-620 EILKM
+620 ETLKM
-625 AENII
+625 SENII
-630 LWSTIFGSEKKML
+630 LWSTVLGSEKKML
-643 RNKIETNYPEL
+643 RKKIKAAYPQL
-654 KEKQIKDLVA
+654 DEKQIERLVSI
-664 VNFTG
+664 NFTG
-669 WGRLSKKFLTGI
+669 WGRLSKKFLTGM
-681 KANIDGNNN
+681 KANIDGNND
-690 ISIIKAMEETSYN
+690 ISIIEAMEETNYN

-711 FEFIELINKHNNNLN
+711 FGFIEQINKHNNDLN

-732 NLDYDSLME
+732 NLDYDSLMD

-753 WQTILVLKE
+753 WQTILVVKE

-774 FIETPRKY
+774 FIETPRRHE
-782 GEKKRT
+782 EKNRT
-788 ESRKTQLQQC
+788 ESRKDKLELCYKNCKEEEEKQLL
-798 YEKCKYEEDEYIKEF
+798 KEIEGKEAGYF
-813 KNSGMIEELDTVEE
+813 KSIN
-827 SRLRS
+827 
-832 KRLYLYYTQM
+832 LYLYYTQM
-842 GKDMYTGESIEF
+842 GRCMYTGEKIEL
-854 SRLFEKNEKN
+854 SQINNKK
-864 EYLYYDIDHI
+864 YYDRDHI
-874 YPKSKTKDDS
+874 YPRSKTKDDS
-884 ITRNLVLVS
+884 IRNNLVLVKREANRKKSDNYPIEPSIQS
-893 KVENSKKADKYPL
+893 K
-906 KTEIQNK
+906 QN
-913 QRAFWNILKSKGLIT
+913 AFWNVLLKKGLISD
-928 EEKYNRLIRKN
+928 EKYDRLTRK
-939 ALTNEE
+939 EE
-945 LTSFIERQ
+945 LTSEELSNFIKRQ

-958 QSTKAVANILSKL
+958 QSTKAVASIFGKI

-994 VKVREIN
+994 VKVRELN

-1025 NVYKFVASAKEEY
+1025 DVNKFVANGKEEY

-1045 KDIKRNGKKIW
+1045 RDVERNGEKAW
-1056 IADIKDE
+1056 IADIKNKKGE
-1063 NGKVIKEGT
+1063 VIKEGT
-1072 KKIVKDML
+1072 KKIVKEML

-1088 RYSYVGKGMLSDQNL
+1088 RYSFCRKGGLFNQN
-1103 INKGKIKK
+1103 IVNKEECKKAIKK
-1111 GTKYLP
+1111 GELALP
-1117 IKSNKNEYLPI
+1117 IKLKDYKEMNV
-1128 EKYGGYNSI
+1128 EKYGGYKGVNRSFYSYI
-1137 KIAFFAYVES
+1137 EYDD
-1147 EGKKG
+1147 KKG
-1152 KKIRTLEGIPVY
+1152 NKIR
-1164 IVKNSKD
+1164 
-1171 EYEDIKKYIKESDN
+1171 
-1185 LNNPIILI
+1185 
-1193 PKIKKD
+1193 
-1199 SFFEI
+1199 
-1204 DGYPLHISAKSGE
+1204 
-1217 KQITM
+1217 
-1222 KSAVQLKINYKTV
+1222 
-1235 KYIKQVIKYADN
+1235 
-1247 GSLDLNIEKKLEIT
+1247 
-1261 KEKNL
+1261 
-1266 KLYSELSN
+1266 
-1274 KMIEGIYSKRPAI
+1274 AI
-1287 SSVIKIILK
+1287 R
-1296 GKGKFENL
+1296 G
-1304 SIYEQSEQIKKILR
+1304 QCH
-1318 LFNTT
+1318 
-1323 SESVKLNAI
+1323 
-1332 GGSSTGNG
+1332 
-1340 ELKISKEISKV
+1340 
-1351 NKAVL
+1351 
-1356 INQSPT
+1356 
-1362 GLFERRIDLLQ
+1362 
-1373 DTEKFFK
+1373 

>member
-8 GLYIGTSSLGW
+8 GLDIGTSSLGW

-172 FKDAKDSFVEAFKEI
+172 FKDAKKSFVEAFKEV
-187 GIEIEILNED
+187 GIEIKILNED
-197 RFENTLKDNSL
+197 RFENTLKDSSL
-208 TKKDKKKILNDNID
+208 TKKDKLKNLNDD
-222 IKSDKK
+222 LAIKSDNK
-228 IELEEILKLLIGQ
+228 IELKEKEKLVKELLKLLTGQ
-241 NSNIK
+241 STNIK
-246 KIFDNEELVNESG
+246 KGFDNEELVNESG
-259 EDIKITFDNY
+259 KDISITFDSDSY
-269 EQDLEKIENLLS
+269 EQDLEEIENLLS
-281 ENEINFL
+281 ENEMNFL

-300 VNILN
+300 ANILN

-312 AKVATYEKHKKD
+312 AKVAIYEKHKKD
-324 LEDLKYVIKEY
+324 LENLKYVIKEY
-335 ASEEYKKMFSE
+335 ASEEYKNMFSE

-361 IVNKNKVYPGK
+361 IVNKKKVYPGK

-435 NAEKYYNFLS
+435 NAERYYNFLN
-445 ERDSNGYVTK
+445 EKDSNGYVTK

-463 FRIPYYVGPLNDKYK
+463 FRIPYYVGPLNDKHK
-478 ESGFCWIEKKSN
+478 ESGFCWIEKKSD

-496 NFDDIVDEDKSA
+496 NFDDVVDKDKSA
-508 EKFIMRMTNK
+508 ENFIMRMTNK

-560 KIYKDL
+560 KIYKEL
-566 FLTGKSVTTKKI
+566 FLTGKPVTTKKI

-585 FGIEVE
+585 FGIDVE

-601 KMESYAKM
+601 KMDSYAKM
-609 KTILEDLDSNL
+609 RTILGDLDSNL
-620 EILKM
+620 ETLKM
-625 AENII
+625 SENII
-630 LWSTIFGSEKKML
+630 LWSTVLGSEKKML
-643 RNKIETNYPEL
+643 RKKIKAAYPQL
-654 KEKQIKDLVA
+654 DEKQIERLVSI
-664 VNFTG
+664 NFTG
-669 WGRLSKKFLTGI
+669 WGRLSKKFLTGM
-681 KANIDGNNN
+681 KANIDGNND
-690 ISIIKAMEETSYN
+690 ISIIEAMEETNYN

-711 FEFIELINKHNNNLN
+711 FGFIEQINKHNNDLN

-732 NLDYDSLME
+732 NLDYDSLMD

-753 WQTILVLKE
+753 WQTILVVKE

-774 FIETPRKY
+774 FIETPRRHE
-782 GEKKRT
+782 EKNRT
-788 ESRKTQLQQC
+788 ESRKDKLELCYKNCKEEEEKQLL
-798 YEKCKYEEDEYIKEF
+798 KEIEGKEAGYF
-813 KNSGMIEELDTVEE
+813 KSIN
-827 SRLRS
+827 
-832 KRLYLYYTQM
+832 LYLYYTQM
-842 GKDMYTGESIEF
+842 GRCMYTGEKIEL
-854 SRLFEKNEKN
+854 SQINNKK
-864 EYLYYDIDHI
+864 YYDRDHI
-874 YPKSKTKDDS
+874 YPRSKTKDDS
-884 ITRNLVLVS
+884 IRNNLVLVKREANRKKSDNYPIEPSIQS
-893 KVENSKKADKYPL
+893 K
-906 KTEIQNK
+906 QN
-913 QRAFWNILKSKGLIT
+913 AFWNVLLKKGLISD
-928 EEKYNRLIRKN
+928 EKYDRLTRK
-939 ALTNEE
+939 EE
-945 LTSFIERQ
+945 LTSEELSNFIKRQ

-958 QSTKAVANILSKL
+958 QSTKAVASIFGKI

-994 VKVREIN
+994 VKVRELN

-1025 NVYKFVASAKEEY
+1025 DVNKFVANGKEEY

-1045 KDIKRNGKKIW
+1045 RDVERNGEKAW
-1056 IADIKDE
+1056 IADIKNKKGE
-1063 NGKVIKEGT
+1063 VIKEGT
-1072 KKIVKDML
+1072 KKIVKEML

-1088 RYSYVGKGMLSDQNL
+1088 RYSFCRKGGLFNQN
-1103 INKGKIKK
+1103 IVNKEECKKAIKK
-1111 GTKYLP
+1111 GELALP
-1117 IKSNKNEYLPI
+1117 IKLKDYKEMNV
-1128 EKYGGYNSI
+1128 EKYGGYKGVNRSFYSYI
-1137 KIAFFAYVES
+1137 EYDD
-1147 EGKKG
+1147 KKG
-1152 KKIRTLEGIPVY
+1152 NKIR
-1164 IVKNSKD
+1164 
-1171 EYEDIKKYIKESDN
+1171 
-1185 LNNPIILI
+1185 
-1193 PKIKKD
+1193 
-1199 SFFEI
+1199 
-1204 DGYPLHISAKSGE
+1204 
-1217 KQITM
+1217 
-1222 KSAVQLKINYKTV
+1222 
-1235 KYIKQVIKYADN
+1235 
-1247 GSLDLNIEKKLEIT
+1247 
-1261 KEKNL
+1261 
-1266 KLYSELSN
+1266 
-1274 KMIEGIYSKRPAI
+1274 AI
-1287 SSVIKIILK
+1287 R
-1296 GKGKFENL
+1296 G
-1304 SIYEQSEQIKKILR
+1304 QCH
-1318 LFNTT
+1318 
-1323 SESVKLNAI
+1323 
-1332 GGSSTGNG
+1332 
-1340 ELKISKEISKV
+1340 
-1351 NKAVL
+1351 
-1356 INQSPT
+1356 
-1362 GLFERRIDLLQ
+1362 
-1373 DTEKFFK
+1373 

>member
-8 GLYIGTSSLGW
+8 GLDIGTSSLGW

-94 YYLEDKTDKD
+94 YYLGDKSDKN

-187 GIEIEILNED
+187 GIEIKILNED

-208 TKKDKKKILNDNID
+208 TKKDKLKNLNDDIA
-222 IKSDKK
+222 IKSEDKIDLK
-228 IELEEILKLLIGQ
+228 GKQNAVKELLKLITSQKCNLKNGFIRDELI
-241 NSNIK
+241 NDSNKPITLT
-246 KIFDNEELVNESG
+246 FDS
-259 EDIKITFDNY
+259 DNY
-269 EQDLEKIENLLS
+269 EQDLEEIENLLT
-281 ENEINFL
+281 ENEMNFL
-288 EGMKKTYDWSIL
+288 ERMKKTYDWSIL
-300 VNILN
+300 ANILN

-335 ASEEYKKMFSE
+335 ATEEYRNMFSE

-435 NAEKYYNFLS
+435 NAEKYYEFLN
-445 ERDSNGYVTK
+445 EKDSNGYLTK
-455 EKIEKLLT
+455 EKIEKLLI
-463 FRIPYYVGPLNDKYK
+463 FRIPYYVGPLNDKHK

-496 NFDDIVDEDKSA
+496 NFDDVVDKDKSA
-508 EKFIMRMTNK
+508 ENFIMRMTNK

-560 KIYKDL
+560 KIYNEL

-585 FGIEVE
+585 FGIDVE

-601 KMESYAKM
+601 KMDSYSKIKSILGDVESNM
-609 KTILEDLDSNL
+609 E
-620 EILKM
+620 M
-625 AENII
+625 VENII
-630 LWSTIFGSEKKML
+630 LWSTVLGSEKKML
-643 RNKIETNYPEL
+643 RKKIRLAYPQL
-654 KEKQIKDLVA
+654 DEKQIERLVSI
-664 VNFTG
+664 NFTS

-681 KANIDGNNN
+681 KSNIDGNND
-690 ISIIKAMEETSYN
+690 ISIIGAMEETNYN

-711 FEFIELINKHNNNLN
+711 FEFIEHINKHNNDLN

-732 NLDYDSLME
+732 NLDYDSLMD

-753 WQTILVLKE
+753 WQTILVVKE

-774 FIETPRKY
+774 FVEMPRQD
-782 GEKKRT
+782 GDKKRT
-788 ESRKTQLQQC
+788 ESRKNAFIEC
-798 YEKCKYEEDEYIKEF
+798 YKKCKEEEHEYIREF
-813 KNSGMIEELDTVEE
+813 KNSGMVEKLETMEE

-832 KRLYLYYTQM
+832 KKLYLYYTQM
-842 GKDMYTGESIEF
+842 GRDMYTGERIEL
-854 SRLFEKNEKN
+854 SQLFTTD
-864 EYLYYDIDHI
+864 YDIDHI
-874 YPKSKTKDDS
+874 YPRSKTKDDS
-884 ITRNLVLVS
+884 ITKNLVLV
-893 KVENSKKADKYPL
+893 KKTENSRKSDEYPL
-906 KTEIQNK
+906 KAEVQSKQN
-913 QRAFWNILKSKGLIT
+913 AFWDILKSKGLIT
-928 EEKYNRLIRKN
+928 PEKYKRLTRKN
-939 ALTNEE
+939 VLTNEE
-945 LTSFIERQ
+945 LASFIERQ

-958 QSTKAVANILSKL
+958 QSTKAVASILGKI
-971 MKESEIVYTKAEN
+971 MKESEIVYSKAEN
-984 ISDFRKEIDF
+984 TSDFRNEVIDF
-994 VKVREIN
+994 VKVRELN

-1013 VVGNIYHLKFTK
+1013 VVGNVYHVKFTRNALRFINSRGK
-1025 NVYKFVASAKEEY
+1025 Y
-1038 NLGKMYE
+1038 NLYRMYDYDVKT
-1045 KDIKRNGKKIW
+1045 KDEVAW
-1056 IADIKDE
+1056 IADRKDE
-1063 NGKVIKEGT
+1063 NGNVIEGT
-1072 KKIVKDML
+1072 KKTVREML

-1088 RYSYVGKGMLSDQNL
+1088 RYSYVVKGGLFDQNI
-1103 INKGKIKK
+1103 INKGQSGSGK
-1111 GTKYLP
+1111 GYLP
-1117 IKSNKNEYLPI
+1117 IKSNKNEYLPV
-1128 EKYGGYNSI
+1128 EKYGGYN
-1137 KIAFFAYVES
+1137 KATGAFFAYVES
-1147 EGKKG
+1147 DDKKG
-1152 KKIRTLEGIPVY
+1152 KKMRTLESIPLYV
-1164 IVKNSKD
+1164 VMNSKD
-1171 EYEDIKKYIKESDN
+1171 ELKDIKEYIEGNEELK
-1185 LNNPIILI
+1185 NPIILI
-1193 PKIKKD
+1193 PKIKIN
-1199 SFFEI
+1199 SLFEI
-1204 DGYPLHISAKSGE
+1204 DGYPLHISGRTE
-1217 KQITM
+1217 NRVIM
-1222 KSAVQLKINYKTV
+1222 KSAVQLKLDYETA
-1235 KYIKQVIKYADN
+1235 KYIKQIVKYADN
-1247 GSLDLNIEKKLEIT
+1247 ENEDLNMEEKLEIT
-1261 KEKNL
+1261 NKRNL
-1266 KLYSELSN
+1266 EVYDKLNN
-1274 KMIEGIYSKRPAI
+1274 KMLEGIYYKRPVI
-1287 SSVIKIILK
+1287 TSVIKVINE
-1296 GKGKFENL
+1296 GKEKFEKL
-1304 SIYEQSEQIKKILR
+1304 SNYEQSKQIKKIIKV
-1318 LFNTT
+1318 FNTT
-1323 SESVKLNAI
+1323 SDGVDLKDI
-1332 GGSSTGNG
+1332 GGSKQTGVLKFSN
-1340 ELKISKEISKV
+1340 KISDKSKSI
-1351 NKAVL
+1351 L

-1373 DTEKFFK
+1373 DIEKFFK

>member
-8 GLYIGTSSLGW
+8 GLDIGTSSLGW
-19 AVTDTD
+19 AVTDTN

-172 FKDAKDSFVEAFKEI
+172 FEDAKNSFVEAFAEI

-197 RFENTLKDNSL
+197 RFENTLKDSSL
-208 TKKDKKKILNDNID
+208 NKRDKFKNLNDD
-222 IKSDKK
+222 IAIKYEDK
-228 IELEEILKLLIGQ
+228 IELKDKEKKVKELLKLLTGQ
-241 NSNIK
+241 NTNIK
-246 KIFDNEELVNESG
+246 KGFDNEELVNESG
-259 EDIKITFDNY
+259 KDISITFDSDSY
-269 EQDLEKIENLLS
+269 EQDLEEIENLLTES
-281 ENEINFL
+281 EMNFL
-288 EGMKKTYDWSIL
+288 EGIKKTYDWSIL
-300 VNILN
+300 ANILN
-305 GEAYLSD
+305 GESYLSD

-324 LEDLKYVIKEY
+324 LEDLKNVIKKY
-335 ASEEYKKMFSE
+335 APDEYKKMFSE
-346 LDEKKA
+346 LDDKKA

-361 IVNKNKVYPGK
+361 IVNKKKVYPGK
-372 KVTQEEFCKNIL
+372 KVTQEEFCKNVL
-384 SILKKIKQ
+384 SILKKIKHK
-392 NDPIIDRI
+392 DPIIDRI
-400 KDECEKLTF
+400 MDECEKLTF

-428 ELRKIIA
+428 ELKKIIT
-435 NAEKYYNFLS
+435 NAEKYYNFLN
-445 ERDSNGYVTK
+445 EKDSNGYVTK

-463 FRIPYYVGPLNDKYK
+463 FRIPYYVGPLNDKHK

-496 NFDDIVDEDKSA
+496 NFDDVVDKDKSA
-508 EKFIMRMTNK
+508 ENFIMRMTNK

-560 KIYKDL
+560 KIYKEL

-585 FGIEVE
+585 FGIDVE

-601 KMESYAKM
+601 KMDSYSKIKSILGDVESNM
-609 KTILEDLDSNL
+609 E
-620 EILKM
+620 M

-630 LWSTIFGSEKKML
+630 LWSTVLGSEKKML
-643 RNKIETNYPEL
+643 RKKIKAAYPQL
-654 KEKQIKDLVA
+654 DEKQIEKLVSI
-664 VNFTG
+664 NFTG

-681 KANIDGNNN
+681 KANIDGNND
-690 ISIIKAMEETSYN
+690 ISIIEAMEETNYN

-711 FEFIELINKHNNNLN
+711 FEFIEIINKHNNNLN

-753 WQTILVLKE
+753 WQTILVVKE

-774 FIETPRKY
+774 FIETPRRHE
-782 GEKKRT
+782 EKNRT
-788 ESRKTQLQQC
+788 ESRKDKLELCYKNCKEEEEKQLL
-798 YEKCKYEEDEYIKEF
+798 KEIEGKEVGDF
-813 KNSGMIEELDTVEE
+813 KSIN
-827 SRLRS
+827 
-832 KRLYLYYTQM
+832 LYLYYTQM
-842 GKDMYTGESIEF
+842 GRCMYTGEKIEL
-854 SRLFEKNEKN
+854 SQINNKK
-864 EYLYYDIDHI
+864 YYDRDHI
-874 YPKSKTKDDS
+874 YPRSKTKDDS
-884 ITRNLVLVS
+884 IRNNLVLVKRESNRKKSDNYPIEPSIQS
-893 KVENSKKADKYPL
+893 K
-906 KTEIQNK
+906 QN
-913 QRAFWNILKSKGLIT
+913 AFWNVLLKKGLISD
-928 EEKYNRLIRKN
+928 EKYNRLTRK
-939 ALTNEE
+939 EE
-945 LTSFIERQ
+945 LTSEELSNFIKRQ

-958 QSTKAVANILSKL
+958 QSTKAVASIFGKI
-971 MKESEIVYTKAEN
+971 MRESEIVYTKAEN

-994 VKVREIN
+994 VKVRELN
-1001 DLHHAHDAYLAI
+1001 DLHHAHDAYLTI

-1025 NVYKFVASAKEEY
+1025 DVNKFVANGKEEY

-1045 KDIKRNGKKIW
+1045 RNVERNGEKAW
-1056 IADIKDE
+1056 IADIKNKKGE
-1063 NGKVIKEGT
+1063 VIKEGT

-1080 SKGGILFT
+1080 YKGGVIFT
-1088 RYSYVGKGMLSDQNL
+1088 RYSYIGKGMLSDQN
-1103 INKGKIKK
+1103 IISKCKIKK

-1117 IKSNKNEYLPI
+1117 IKSNNNEYLAI

-1152 KKIRTLEGIPVY
+1152 EKIRTLEGIPIY
-1164 IVKNSKD
+1164 IVKNSKN
-1171 EYEDIKKYIKESDN
+1171 ECEDIKKYIERSDN

-1222 KSAVQLKINYKTV
+1222 KSAVQLKIDYKTV
-1235 KYIKQVIKYADN
+1235 KYIKNVIKYVDN
-1247 GSLDLNIEKKLEIT
+1247 GSFDLNIEKNLEIT

-1266 KLYSELSN
+1266 KVYSELSD

-1287 SSVIKIILK
+1287 SSVIKIISN
-1296 GKGKFENL
+1296 GKEKFEKL

-1323 SESVKLNAI
+1323 SESIKLNAI

-1340 ELKISKEISKV
+1340 ELKISKEISKA

>member
-8 GLYIGTSSLGW
+8 GLDIGTSSLGW
-19 AVTDTD
+19 AVTDTN

-172 FKDAKDSFVEAFKEI
+172 FKDAKNSFVEAFKEI
-187 GIEIEILNED
+187 GIEIKILNED

-208 TKKDKKKILNDNID
+208 TKKDKLKNLNDDIA
-222 IKSDKK
+222 IKSEDKIDLK
-228 IELEEILKLLIGQ
+228 GKQNAVKELLKLITSQKCNLKNGFIRDELI
-241 NSNIK
+241 NDSNKPITLT
-246 KIFDNEELVNESG
+246 FDS
-259 EDIKITFDNY
+259 DNY
-269 EQDLEKIENLLS
+269 EQDLEEIENLLT
-281 ENEINFL
+281 ENEMNFL
-288 EGMKKTYDWSIL
+288 ERMKKTYDWSIL
-300 VNILN
+300 ANILN
-305 GEAYLSD
+305 GEAYLSN

-335 ASEEYKKMFSE
+335 APEEYRNMFSD

-361 IVNKNKVYPGK
+361 IVNKKKVYPGK
-372 KVTQEEFCKNIL
+372 KVTQEKFCKNIL

-435 NAEKYYNFLS
+435 NAEKYYEFLN
-445 ERDSNGYVTK
+445 EKDSNGYLTK

-463 FRIPYYVGPLNDKYK
+463 FRIPYYVGPLNDKHK
-478 ESGFCWIEKKSN
+478 ESGFCWVEKKSN

-496 NFDDIVDEDKSA
+496 NFDDVVDKDKSA
-508 EKFIMRMTNK
+508 ENFIMRMTNK

-560 KIYKDL
+560 KIYNEL

-585 FGIEVE
+585 FGIDVE

-601 KMESYAKM
+601 KMDSYSKIKSILGDVESNM
-609 KTILEDLDSNL
+609 E
-620 EILKM
+620 M
-625 AENII
+625 VENII
-630 LWSTIFGSEKKML
+630 LWSTVLGSEKKML
-643 RNKIETNYPEL
+643 RKKIRLAYPQL
-654 KEKQIKDLVA
+654 DEKQIERLVSI
-664 VNFTG
+664 NFTS

-681 KANIDGNNN
+681 KANIDGNND
-690 ISIIKAMEETSYN
+690 ISIIGAMEETNYN

-711 FEFIELINKHNNNLN
+711 FEFIEHINKHNNDLN

-732 NLDYDSLME
+732 NLDYDSLMY

-753 WQTILVLKE
+753 WQIILVVKE

-774 FIETPRKY
+774 FVEMPRQD
-782 GEKKRT
+782 GDKKRT
-788 ESRKTQLQQC
+788 ESRKNAFIEC
-798 YEKCKYEEDEYIKEF
+798 YKKCKEEEHEYIREF
-813 KNSGMIEELDTVEE
+813 KNSGMVEKLETMEE

-832 KRLYLYYTQM
+832 KKLYLYYTQM
-842 GKDMYTGESIEF
+842 GRDMYTGERIEL
-854 SRLFEKNEKN
+854 SQLFTTD
-864 EYLYYDIDHI
+864 YDIDHI
-874 YPKSKTKDDS
+874 YPRSKTKDDS
-884 ITRNLVLVS
+884 ITKNLVLV
-893 KVENSKKADKYPL
+893 KKTENSRKSDEYPL
-906 KTEIQNK
+906 KAEVQSKQN
-913 QRAFWNILKSKGLIT
+913 AFWDILKSKGLIT
-928 EEKYNRLIRKN
+928 PEKYKRLTRKN
-939 ALTNEE
+939 VLTNEE
-945 LTSFIERQ
+945 LASFIERQ

-958 QSTKAVANILSKL
+958 QSTKAVASILGKI
-971 MKESEIVYTKAEN
+971 MKESEIVYSKAEN
-984 ISDFRKEIDF
+984 TSDFRNEVIDF
-994 VKVREIN
+994 VKVRELN

-1013 VVGNIYHLKFTK
+1013 VVGNVYHVKFTRNALRFINSRGK
-1025 NVYKFVASAKEEY
+1025 Y
-1038 NLGKMYE
+1038 NLYRMYDYDVKT
-1045 KDIKRNGKKIW
+1045 KDEVAW
-1056 IADIKDE
+1056 IADRKDE
-1063 NGKVIKEGT
+1063 NGNVIEGT
-1072 KKIVKDML
+1072 KKTVREML

-1088 RYSYVGKGMLSDQNL
+1088 RYSYVVKGGLFDQNI
-1103 INKGKIKK
+1103 INKGQSGSGK
-1111 GTKYLP
+1111 GYLP
-1117 IKSNKNEYLPI
+1117 IKSNKNEYLPV
-1128 EKYGGYNSI
+1128 EKYGGYN
-1137 KIAFFAYVES
+1137 KATGAFFAYVES
-1147 EGKKG
+1147 DDKKG
-1152 KKIRTLEGIPVY
+1152 KKMRTLESIPLYV
-1164 IVKNSKD
+1164 VMNSKD
-1171 EYEDIKKYIKESDN
+1171 ELKDIKEYIEGNEELK
-1185 LNNPIILI
+1185 NPIILI
-1193 PKIKKD
+1193 PKIKIN
-1199 SFFEI
+1199 SLFEI
-1204 DGYPLHISAKSGE
+1204 DGYPLHISGRTE
-1217 KQITM
+1217 NRVIM
-1222 KSAVQLKINYKTV
+1222 KSAVQLKLDYETA
-1235 KYIKQVIKYADN
+1235 KYIKQIVKYADN
-1247 GSLDLNIEKKLEIT
+1247 ENEDLNMEEKLEIT
-1261 KEKNL
+1261 NKRNL
-1266 KLYSELSN
+1266 EVYDKLNN
-1274 KMIEGIYSKRPAI
+1274 KMLEGIYYKRPVI
-1287 SSVIKIILK
+1287 TSVIKVINE
-1296 GKGKFENL
+1296 GKEKFEKL
-1304 SIYEQSEQIKKILR
+1304 SNYEQSKQIKKIIKV
-1318 LFNTT
+1318 FNTT
-1323 SESVKLNAI
+1323 SDGVDLKDI
-1332 GGSSTGNG
+1332 GGSKQTGVLKFSN
-1340 ELKISKEISKV
+1340 KISDKSKSI
-1351 NKAVL
+1351 L

-1373 DTEKFFK
+1373 DIEKFFK

>member
-8 GLYIGTSSLGW
+8 GLDIGTSSLGW

-154 KNRGHFLLGDKNI
+154 KNRGHFLLGEKNI
-167 DAVKS
+167 DSVKS
-172 FKDAKDSFVEAFKEI
+172 FKDAKDSFVEAFKEL
-187 GIEIEILNED
+187 GIEIKILNED
-197 RFENTLKDNSL
+197 RFENTLKDSSL
-208 TKKDKKKILNDNID
+208 TKKDKLKNLNDD
-222 IKSDKK
+222 LAIKSDNK
-228 IELEEILKLLIGQ
+228 IELKEKEKLVKELLKLLTGQ
-241 NSNIK
+241 STNIK
-246 KIFDNEELVNESG
+246 KGFDNEELVNESG
-259 EDIKITFDNY
+259 KDISITFDSDSY
-269 EQDLEKIENLLS
+269 EQDLEEIENLLS
-281 ENEINFL
+281 ENEMNFL

-300 VNILN
+300 ANILN

-335 ASEEYKKMFSE
+335 ASEEYKNMFSE

-361 IVNKNKVYPGK
+361 IVNKKKVYPGK

-428 ELRKIIA
+428 ELKKIIE
-435 NAEKYYNFLS
+435 NAEKYYNFLN
-445 ERDSNGYVTK
+445 EKDSNGYVTK

-463 FRIPYYVGPLNDKYK
+463 FRIPYYVGPLNDKHK

-490 EKIYPW
+490 EKICPW
-496 NFDDIVDEDKSA
+496 NFDDVVDKDKSA
-508 EKFIMRMTNK
+508 ENFIMRMTNK

-560 KIYKDL
+560 KIYKEL

-585 FGIEVE
+585 FGIDVE

-601 KMESYAKM
+601 KMDSYSKIKSILGDVESNM
-609 KTILEDLDSNL
+609 E
-620 EILKM
+620 M

-630 LWSTIFGSEKKML
+630 LWSTVLGSEKKML
-643 RNKIETNYPEL
+643 RKKIKAAYPQL
-654 KEKQIKDLVA
+654 DEKQIEKLVSI
-664 VNFTG
+664 NFTG

-681 KANIDGNNN
+681 KANIDGNND
-690 ISIIKAMEETSYN
+690 ISIIEAMEETNYN

-711 FEFIELINKHNNNLN
+711 FEFIEIINKHNNNLN

-753 WQTILVLKE
+753 WQTILVVKE

-774 FIETPRKY
+774 FVEMPRQE
-782 GEKKRT
+782 GDKKRT
-788 ESRKTQLQQC
+788 ESRKNAFIEC
-798 YEKCKYEEDEYIKEF
+798 YKKCKEEHEYIREF
-813 KNSGMIEELDTVEE
+813 KSSGMIEKLETMEE

-832 KRLYLYYTQM
+832 KKLYLYYTQM
-842 GKDMYTGESIEF
+842 GRDMYTGERIEL
-854 SRLFEKNEKN
+854 SQLFTTD
-864 EYLYYDIDHI
+864 YDIDHI
-874 YPKSKTKDDS
+874 YPRSKTKDDS
-884 ITRNLVLVS
+884 ITKNLVLV
-893 KVENSKKADKYPL
+893 KKTENSRKSDEYPL
-906 KTEIQNK
+906 KAEVQNK
-913 QRAFWNILKSKGLIT
+913 QKAFWDILKSKGLIT
-928 EEKYNRLIRKN
+928 SEKYKRLTRKD
-939 ALTNEE
+939 ALTSEE
-945 LTSFIERQ
+945 LASFIERQ

-958 QSTKAVANILSKL
+958 QSTKAVASILGKI

-984 ISDFRKEIDF
+984 TSDFRNEAIDF
-994 VKVREIN
+994 VKVRELN

-1013 VVGNIYHLKFTK
+1013 VVGNVYHVKFTRNALRFINSRGK
-1025 NVYKFVASAKEEY
+1025 Y
-1038 NLGKMYE
+1038 NLYRMYDYDVKT
-1045 KDIKRNGKKIW
+1045 KDEVAW
-1056 IADIKDE
+1056 IADRKDE
-1063 NGKVIKEGT
+1063 NGNVIEGT
-1072 KKIVKDML
+1072 KKTVREML

-1088 RYSYVGKGMLSDQNL
+1088 RYSYVVKGGLFDQNI
-1103 INKGKIKK
+1103 INKGQSGSGK
-1111 GTKYLP
+1111 GYLP
-1117 IKSNKNEYLPI
+1117 IKSNKNEYLPV
-1128 EKYGGYNSI
+1128 EKYGGYN
-1137 KIAFFAYVES
+1137 KATGAFFAYVES
-1147 EGKKG
+1147 DDKKG
-1152 KKIRTLEGIPVY
+1152 KKMRTLESIPLYV
-1164 IVKNSKD
+1164 VMNSKD
-1171 EYEDIKKYIKESDN
+1171 ELKDIKEYIEGNEELK
-1185 LNNPIILI
+1185 NPVILI
-1193 PKIKKD
+1193 PKIKIN
-1199 SFFEI
+1199 SLFEI
-1204 DGYPLHISAKSGE
+1204 DGYPLHISGRTE
-1217 KQITM
+1217 NRVIM
-1222 KSAVQLKINYKTV
+1222 KSAVQLKLDYETA
-1235 KYIKQVIKYADN
+1235 KYIKQIVKYADN
-1247 GSLDLNIEKKLEIT
+1247 ENEDLNMEEKLEIT
-1261 KEKNL
+1261 NKRNL
-1266 KLYSELSN
+1266 EVYDKLNN
-1274 KMIEGIYSKRPAI
+1274 KMLEGIYYKRPVI
-1287 SSVIKIILK
+1287 NSVIKVINE
-1296 GKGKFENL
+1296 GKENFEKL
-1304 SIYEQSEQIKKILR
+1304 SNYEQSKQIKKIIR
-1318 LFNTT
+1318 VFNTT
-1323 SESVKLNAI
+1323 SDGVDLKDI
-1332 GGSSTGNG
+1332 GGSKQTGVLKFSN
-1340 ELKISKEISKV
+1340 KISDKSK
-1351 NKAVL
+1351 AIL

>member
-8 GLYIGTSSLGW
+8 GLDIGTSSLGW

-94 YYLEDKTDKD
+94 YYLGDKSDKD

-154 KNRGHFLLGDKNI
+154 KNRGHFLLGEKNI
-167 DAVKS
+167 DSVKS

-197 RFENTLKDNSL
+197 RFENTLKDSSL
-208 TKKDKKKILNDNID
+208 TKKDKLKNLNDDIA
-222 IKSDKK
+222 IKSEEK
-228 IELEEILKLLIGQ
+228 IDLKEKQNAVKELLKLITSQKCNLKNGFIRDELI
-241 NSNIK
+241 NDSNKPITLT
-246 KIFDNEELVNESG
+246 FDS
-259 EDIKITFDNY
+259 DNY
-269 EQDLEKIENLLS
+269 EQDLEEIENLLS

-300 VNILN
+300 ANILN

-335 ASEEYKKMFSE
+335 APEEYKNMFSE

-361 IVNKNKVYPGK
+361 IVNKKKVYPGK
-372 KVTQEEFCKNIL
+372 KVTQEEFCKNVS
-384 SILKKIKQ
+384 SILKKIKHK
-392 NDPIIDRI
+392 DSIIDRI
-400 KDECEKLTF
+400 MDECEKLTF

-428 ELRKIIA
+428 ELKKIIA
-435 NAEKYYNFLS
+435 NAEKNYNFLN
-445 ERDSNGYVTK
+445 EKDSNGYVTK
-455 EKIEKLLT
+455 EKIEQLLT
-463 FRIPYYVGPLNDKYK
+463 FRIPYYVGPLNDKHK

-496 NFDDIVDEDKSA
+496 NFDDVVDKDKSA
-508 EKFIMRMTNK
+508 ENFIMRMTNK

-560 KIYKDL
+560 KIYNEL

-585 FGIEVE
+585 FGIDVE

-601 KMESYAKM
+601 KMDSYSKIKSILGDVESNM
-609 KTILEDLDSNL
+609 E
-620 EILKM
+620 M
-625 AENII
+625 VENII
-630 LWSTIFGSEKKML
+630 LWSTVLGSEKKML
-643 RNKIETNYPEL
+643 RKKIRLAYPQL
-654 KEKQIKDLVA
+654 DEKQIERLVSI
-664 VNFTG
+664 NFTS

-681 KANIDGNNN
+681 KANIDGNND
-690 ISIIKAMEETSYN
+690 ISIIGAMEETNYN

-711 FEFIELINKHNNNLN
+711 FEFIEHINKHNNDLN

-732 NLDYDSLME
+732 NLDYDSLMD

-753 WQTILVLKE
+753 WQTILVVKE

-774 FIETPRKY
+774 FVEMPRQD
-782 GEKKRT
+782 GDKKRT
-788 ESRKTQLQQC
+788 ESRKNAFIEC
-798 YEKCKYEEDEYIKEF
+798 YKKCKEEEHEYIREF
-813 KNSGMIEELDTVEE
+813 KNSGMVEKLETMEE

-832 KRLYLYYTQM
+832 KKLYLYYTQM
-842 GKDMYTGESIEF
+842 GRDMYTGERIEL
-854 SRLFEKNEKN
+854 SQLFTTD
-864 EYLYYDIDHI
+864 YDIDHI
-874 YPKSKTKDDS
+874 YPRSKTKDDS
-884 ITRNLVLVS
+884 ITKNLVLV
-893 KVENSKKADKYPL
+893 KKTENSRKSDEYPL
-906 KTEIQNK
+906 KAEVQSKQN
-913 QRAFWNILKSKGLIT
+913 AFWDILKSKGLIT
-928 EEKYNRLIRKN
+928 PEKYKRLTRKN
-939 ALTNEE
+939 VLTNEE
-945 LTSFIERQ
+945 LASFIERQ

-958 QSTKAVANILSKL
+958 QSTKAVASILGKI
-971 MKESEIVYTKAEN
+971 MKESEIVYSKAEN
-984 ISDFRKEIDF
+984 TSDFRNEVIDF
-994 VKVREIN
+994 VKVRELN

-1013 VVGNIYHLKFTK
+1013 VVGNVYHVKFTRNALRFINSRGK
-1025 NVYKFVASAKEEY
+1025 Y
-1038 NLGKMYE
+1038 NLYRMYDYDVKT
-1045 KDIKRNGKKIW
+1045 KDEVAW
-1056 IADIKDE
+1056 IADRKDE
-1063 NGKVIKEGT
+1063 NGNVIEGT
-1072 KKIVKDML
+1072 KKTVREML

-1088 RYSYVGKGMLSDQNL
+1088 RYSYVVKGGLFDQNI
-1103 INKGKIKK
+1103 INKGQSGSGK
-1111 GTKYLP
+1111 GYLP
-1117 IKSNKNEYLPI
+1117 IKSNKNEYLPV
-1128 EKYGGYNSI
+1128 EKYGGYN
-1137 KIAFFAYVES
+1137 KATGAFFAYVES
-1147 EGKKG
+1147 DDKKG
-1152 KKIRTLEGIPVY
+1152 KKMRTLESIPLYV
-1164 IVKNSKD
+1164 VMNSKD
-1171 EYEDIKKYIKESDN
+1171 ELKDIKEYIEGNEELK
-1185 LNNPIILI
+1185 NPVILI
-1193 PKIKKD
+1193 PKIKIN
-1199 SFFEI
+1199 SLFEI
-1204 DGYPLHISAKSGE
+1204 DGYPLHISGRTG
-1217 KQITM
+1217 KQIVM
-1222 KSAVQLKINYKTV
+1222 KSAVQLKLDYETA
-1235 KYIKQVIKYADN
+1235 KYIKQIVKYADN
-1247 GSLDLNIEKKLEIT
+1247 ENEDLNMEEKLEIT
-1261 KEKNL
+1261 NKRNL
-1266 KLYSELSN
+1266 EVYDKLNN
-1274 KMIEGIYSKRPAI
+1274 KMLEGIYYKRPVI
-1287 SSVIKIILK
+1287 TSVIKVINE
-1296 GKGKFENL
+1296 GKEKFEKL
-1304 SIYEQSEQIKKILR
+1304 SNYEQSKQIKKIIR
-1318 LFNTT
+1318 VFNTT
-1323 SESVKLNAI
+1323 SDGVDLKDI
-1332 GGSSTGNG
+1332 GGSKQTGVLKFSN
-1340 ELKISKEISKV
+1340 KISDKSK
-1351 NKAVL
+1351 AIL

>member
-8 GLYIGTSSLGW
+8 GLDIGTSSLGW

-94 YYLEDKTDKD
+94 YYLGDKSDKN

-187 GIEIEILNED
+187 GIEIKILNED

-208 TKKDKKKILNDNID
+208 TKKDKLKNLNDDIA
-222 IKSDKK
+222 IKSEDKIDLK
-228 IELEEILKLLIGQ
+228 GKQNAVKELLKLITSQKCNLKNGFIRDELI
-241 NSNIK
+241 NDSNKPITLT
-246 KIFDNEELVNESG
+246 FDS
-259 EDIKITFDNY
+259 DNY
-269 EQDLEKIENLLS
+269 EQDLEEIENLLT
-281 ENEINFL
+281 ENEMNFL
-288 EGMKKTYDWSIL
+288 ERMKKTYDWSIL
-300 VNILN
+300 ANILN

-335 ASEEYKKMFSE
+335 ATEEYRNMFSE

-435 NAEKYYNFLS
+435 NAEKYYEFLN
-445 ERDSNGYVTK
+445 EKDSNGYLTK
-455 EKIEKLLT
+455 EKIEKLLI
-463 FRIPYYVGPLNDKYK
+463 FRIPYYVGPLNDKHK

-496 NFDDIVDEDKSA
+496 NFDDVVDKDKSA
-508 EKFIMRMTNK
+508 ENFIMRMTNK

-560 KIYKDL
+560 KIYNEL

-585 FGIEVE
+585 FGIDVE

-601 KMESYAKM
+601 KMDSYSKIKSILGDVESNM
-609 KTILEDLDSNL
+609 E
-620 EILKM
+620 M
-625 AENII
+625 VENII
-630 LWSTIFGSEKKML
+630 LWSTVLGSEKKML
-643 RNKIETNYPEL
+643 RKKIRLAYPQL
-654 KEKQIKDLVA
+654 DEKQIERLVSI
-664 VNFTG
+664 NFTS

-681 KANIDGNNN
+681 KANIDGNND
-690 ISIIKAMEETSYN
+690 ISIIGAMEETNYN

-711 FEFIELINKHNNNLN
+711 FEFIEHINKHNNDLN

-732 NLDYDSLME
+732 NLDYDSLMD

-753 WQTILVLKE
+753 WQTILVVKE

-774 FIETPRKY
+774 FVEMPRQD
-782 GEKKRT
+782 GDKKRT
-788 ESRKTQLQQC
+788 ESRKNAFIEC
-798 YEKCKYEEDEYIKEF
+798 YKKCKEEEHEYIREF
-813 KNSGMIEELDTVEE
+813 KNSGMVEKLETMEE

-832 KRLYLYYTQM
+832 KKLYLYYTQM
-842 GKDMYTGESIEF
+842 GRDMYTGERIEL
-854 SRLFEKNEKN
+854 SQLFTTD
-864 EYLYYDIDHI
+864 YDIDHI
-874 YPKSKTKDDS
+874 YPRSKTKDDS
-884 ITRNLVLVS
+884 ITKNLVLV
-893 KVENSKKADKYPL
+893 KKTENSRKSDEYPL
-906 KTEIQNK
+906 KAEVQSKQN
-913 QRAFWNILKSKGLIT
+913 AFWDILKSKGLIT
-928 EEKYNRLIRKN
+928 PEKYKRLTRKN
-939 ALTNEE
+939 VLTNEE
-945 LTSFIERQ
+945 LASFIERQ

-958 QSTKAVANILSKL
+958 QSTKAVASILGKI
-971 MKESEIVYTKAEN
+971 MKESEIVYSKAEN
-984 ISDFRKEIDF
+984 TSDFRNEVIDF
-994 VKVREIN
+994 VKVRELN

-1013 VVGNIYHLKFTK
+1013 VVGNVYHVKFTRNALRFINSRGK
-1025 NVYKFVASAKEEY
+1025 Y
-1038 NLGKMYE
+1038 NLYRMYDYDVKT
-1045 KDIKRNGKKIW
+1045 KDEVAW
-1056 IADIKDE
+1056 IADRKDE
-1063 NGKVIKEGT
+1063 NGNVIEGT
-1072 KKIVKDML
+1072 KKTVREML

-1088 RYSYVGKGMLSDQNL
+1088 RYSYVVKGGLFDQNI
-1103 INKGKIKK
+1103 INKGQSGSGK
-1111 GTKYLP
+1111 GYLP
-1117 IKSNKNEYLPI
+1117 IKSNKNEYLPV
-1128 EKYGGYNSI
+1128 EKYGGYN
-1137 KIAFFAYVES
+1137 KATGAFFAYVES
-1147 EGKKG
+1147 DDKKG
-1152 KKIRTLEGIPVY
+1152 KKMRTLESIPLYV
-1164 IVKNSKD
+1164 VMNSKD
-1171 EYEDIKKYIKESDN
+1171 ELKDIKEYIEGNEELK
-1185 LNNPIILI
+1185 NPIILI
-1193 PKIKKD
+1193 PKIKIN
-1199 SFFEI
+1199 SLFEI
-1204 DGYPLHISAKSGE
+1204 DGYPLHISGRTE
-1217 KQITM
+1217 NRVIM
-1222 KSAVQLKINYKTV
+1222 KSAVQLKLDYETA
-1235 KYIKQVIKYADN
+1235 KYIKQIVKYADN
-1247 GSLDLNIEKKLEIT
+1247 ENEDLNME
-1261 KEKNL
+1261 
-1266 KLYSELSN
+1266 
-1274 KMIEGIYSKRPAI
+1274 
-1287 SSVIKIILK
+1287 
-1296 GKGKFENL
+1296 EN
-1304 SIYEQSEQIKKILR
+1304 
-1318 LFNTT
+1318 
-1323 SESVKLNAI
+1323 
-1332 GGSSTGNG
+1332 
-1340 ELKISKEISKV
+1340 
-1351 NKAVL
+1351 
-1356 INQSPT
+1356 
-1362 GLFERRIDLLQ
+1362 
-1373 DTEKFFK
+1373 

>member
-1 MAKEYFL
+1 MSKEYFL
-8 GLYIGTSSLGW
+8 GLDIGTSSLGW
-19 AVTDTD
+19 AVTDTN

-94 YYLEDKTDKD
+94 YYLEDKSDKD

-154 KNRGHFLLGDKNI
+154 KNRGHFLLGEKNI
-167 DAVKS
+167 DSVKS

-197 RFENTLKDNSL
+197 RFENTLKDSSL
-208 TKKDKKKILNDNID
+208 TKKDKLKNLNDDIA
-222 IKSDKK
+222 IKSEEK
-228 IELEEILKLLIGQ
+228 IDLKEKQNAVKELLKLITSQKCNLKNGFIRDELI
-241 NSNIK
+241 NDSNKPITLT
-246 KIFDNEELVNESG
+246 FDS
-259 EDIKITFDNY
+259 DNY
-269 EQDLEKIENLLS
+269 EQDLEEIENLLS

-300 VNILN
+300 ANILN

-335 ASEEYKKMFSE
+335 APEEYKNMFSE

-361 IVNKNKVYPGK
+361 IVNKKKVYPGK
-372 KVTQEEFCKNIL
+372 KVTQEEFCKNVS
-384 SILKKIKQ
+384 SILKKIKHK
-392 NDPIIDRI
+392 DSIIDRI
-400 KDECEKLTF
+400 MDECEKLTF

-428 ELRKIIA
+428 ELKKIIA
-435 NAEKYYNFLS
+435 NAEKNYNFLN
-445 ERDSNGYVTK
+445 EKDSNGYVTK
-455 EKIEKLLT
+455 EKIEQLLT
-463 FRIPYYVGPLNDKYK
+463 FRIPYYVGPLNDKHK

-496 NFDDIVDEDKSA
+496 NFDDVVDKDKSA
-508 EKFIMRMTNK
+508 ENFIMRMTNK

-560 KIYKDL
+560 KIYNEL
-566 FLTGKSVTTKKI
+566 FLTGNPVTTKKI

-585 FGIEVE
+585 FGIDVE

-601 KMESYAKM
+601 KMDSYSKIKSILVDVESNM
-609 KTILEDLDSNL
+609 E
-620 EILKM
+620 M

-630 LWSTIFGSEKKML
+630 LWSTVLGSEKKML
-643 RNKIETNYPEL
+643 RKKIETNYPEL

-681 KANIDGNNN
+681 KANIDGNND
-690 ISIIKAMEETSYN
+690 ISIIDAMEETNYN

-711 FEFIELINKHNNNLN
+711 FEFIEHINKHNNDLN

-732 NLDYDSLME
+732 NLDYDSLMD

-753 WQTILVLKE
+753 WQTILVVKE

-774 FIETPRKY
+774 FIETPRRHE
-782 GEKKRT
+782 EKNRT
-788 ESRKTQLQQC
+788 ESRKDKLELCYKNCKEEEEKQLL
-798 YEKCKYEEDEYIKEF
+798 KEIEGKEAGYF
-813 KNSGMIEELDTVEE
+813 KSIN
-827 SRLRS
+827 
-832 KRLYLYYTQM
+832 LYLYYTQM
-842 GKDMYTGESIEF
+842 GRCMYTGEKIEL
-854 SRLFEKNEKN
+854 SQINNKK
-864 EYLYYDIDHI
+864 YYDRDHI
-874 YPKSKTKDDS
+874 YPRSKTKDDS
-884 ITRNLVLVS
+884 IRNNLVLVKREANRKKSDNYPIEPSIQS
-893 KVENSKKADKYPL
+893 K
-906 KTEIQNK
+906 QN
-913 QRAFWNILKSKGLIT
+913 AFWNVLLKKGLISD
-928 EEKYNRLIRKN
+928 EKYDRLTRK
-939 ALTNEE
+939 EE
-945 LTSFIERQ
+945 LTSEELSNFIKRQ

-958 QSTKAVANILSKL
+958 QSTKAVASIFGKI

-994 VKVREIN
+994 VKVRELN

-1025 NVYKFVASAKEEY
+1025 DVNKFVANGKEEY

-1045 KDIKRNGKKIW
+1045 RDVERNGEKAW
-1056 IADIKDE
+1056 IADIKNKKGE
-1063 NGKVIKEGT
+1063 VIKEGT
-1072 KKIVKDML
+1072 KKTVKEML

-1088 RYSYVGKGMLSDQNL
+1088 RYSFCRKGGLFNQN
-1103 INKGKIKK
+1103 IVNKEECKKAIKK
-1111 GTKYLP
+1111 GELALP
-1117 IKSNKNEYLPI
+1117 IKLKDYKEMNV
-1128 EKYGGYNSI
+1128 EKYGGY
-1137 KIAFFAYVES
+1137 
-1147 EGKKG
+1147 KG
-1152 KKIRTLEGIPVY
+1152 VNRSFYSY
-1164 IVKNSKD
+1164 I
-1171 EYEDIKKYIKESDN
+1171 EYEDKKGNKIRAIRGIPFYVVENSKNDEECIKKYIEKN
-1185 LNNPIILI
+1185 MKLKNPVILI
-1193 PKIKKD
+1193 PKIKIN
-1199 SFFEI
+1199 SLFEI
-1204 DGYPLHISAKSGE
+1204 DGYPLHLSGRTDNTRL
-1217 KQITM
+1217 IM
-1222 KSAVQLKINYKTV
+1222 KSAVQLKLDYKFYN
-1235 KYIKQVIKYADN
+1235 YIKQILKYTAEKSENVD
-1247 GSLDLNIEKKLEIT
+1247 IEEQLKIT

-1266 KLYSELSN
+1266 EIYEELYK
-1274 KMIEGIYSKRPAI
+1274 KMEVGIYSKRPKLDK
-1287 SSVIKIILK
+1287 VKEFVKK
-1296 GKGKFENL
+1296 GKDKFKEL
-1304 SIYEQSEQIKKILR
+1304 SIYNQSKQIKSILKV
-1318 LFNTT
+1318 FNTT
-1323 SESVKLNAI
+1323 SDGIDLKNIGAKSDGTGKL
-1332 GGSSTGNG
+1332 
-1340 ELKISKEISKV
+1340 LV
-1351 NKAVL
+1351 NKVVTNYYKKVIL

>member
-8 GLYIGTSSLGW
+8 GLDIGTSSLGW

-25 YKILRA
+25 YRILRA

-94 YYLEDKTDKD
+94 YYLEDKSDKD

-172 FKDAKDSFVEAFKEI
+172 FKDAKDSFVGAFKEI
-187 GIEIEILNED
+187 GIEIKILNED
-197 RFENTLKDNSL
+197 RFENTLKDSSL
-208 TKKDKKKILNDNID
+208 TKKDKLKNLNDD
-222 IKSDKK
+222 LAIKSDNK
-228 IELEEILKLLIGQ
+228 IELKEKEKLVKELLKLLTGQ
-241 NSNIK
+241 STNIK
-246 KIFDNEELVNESG
+246 KGFDNEELVNESG
-259 EDIKITFDNY
+259 KDISITFDSDSY
-269 EQDLEKIENLLS
+269 EQDLEEIENLLS
-281 ENEINFL
+281 ENEMNFL

-300 VNILN
+300 ANILN

-335 ASEEYKKMFSE
+335 ASEEYKNMFSE

-361 IVNKNKVYPGK
+361 IVNKKKVYPGK

-435 NAEKYYNFLS
+435 NAEKYYNFLN
-445 ERDSNGYVTK
+445 EKDSNGYVTK

-463 FRIPYYVGPLNDKYK
+463 FRIPYYVGPLNDKHK
-478 ESGFCWIEKKSN
+478 ESGFCWVEKKSN

-496 NFDDIVDEDKSA
+496 NFDDVVDKDKSA
-508 EKFIMRMTNK
+508 ENFIMRMTNK

-560 KIYKDL
+560 KIYNEL

-585 FGIEVE
+585 FGIDVE

-601 KMESYAKM
+601 KMDSYSKIKSILGDVESNM
-609 KTILEDLDSNL
+609 
-620 EILKM
+620 EIV
-625 AENII
+625 ENII
-630 LWSTIFGSEKKML
+630 LWSTVLGSEKKML
-643 RNKIETNYPEL
+643 RKKIKLAYPQL
-654 KEKQIKDLVA
+654 DEKQIERLVSI
-664 VNFTG
+664 NFTG

-681 KANIDGNNN
+681 KANIDGNND
-690 ISIIKAMEETSYN
+690 ISIIGAMEETNYN

-711 FEFIELINKHNNNLN
+711 FEFIEHINKHNNDLN

-732 NLDYDSLME
+732 NLDYDSLMD

-753 WQTILVLKE
+753 WQTILVVKE

-774 FIETPRKY
+774 FIETPRRHE
-782 GEKKRT
+782 EKNRT
-788 ESRKTQLQQC
+788 ESRKDKLELCYKNCKEEEEKQLL
-798 YEKCKYEEDEYIKEF
+798 KEIEGKEAGYF
-813 KNSGMIEELDTVEE
+813 KSIN
-827 SRLRS
+827 
-832 KRLYLYYTQM
+832 LYLYYTQM
-842 GKDMYTGESIEF
+842 GRCMYTGEKIEL
-854 SRLFEKNEKN
+854 SQINNKK
-864 EYLYYDIDHI
+864 YYDRDHI
-874 YPKSKTKDDS
+874 YPRSKTKDDS
-884 ITRNLVLVS
+884 IRNNLVLVKREANRKKSDNYPIEPSIQS
-893 KVENSKKADKYPL
+893 K
-906 KTEIQNK
+906 QN
-913 QRAFWNILKSKGLIT
+913 AFWNVLLKKGLISD
-928 EEKYNRLIRKN
+928 EKYDRLTRK
-939 ALTNEE
+939 EE
-945 LTSFIERQ
+945 LTSEELSNFIKRQ

-958 QSTKAVANILSKL
+958 QSTKAVASIFGKI

-994 VKVREIN
+994 VKVRELN

-1025 NVYKFVASAKEEY
+1025 DVNKFVANGKEEY

-1045 KDIKRNGKKIW
+1045 RDVERNGEKAW
-1056 IADIKDE
+1056 IADIKNKKGE
-1063 NGKVIKEGT
+1063 VIKEGT
-1072 KKIVKDML
+1072 KKTVKEML

-1088 RYSYVGKGMLSDQNL
+1088 RYSFCRKGGLFNQN
-1103 INKGKIKK
+1103 IVNKEECKKAIKK
-1111 GTKYLP
+1111 GELALP
-1117 IKSNKNEYLPI
+1117 IKLKDYKEMNV
-1128 EKYGGYNSI
+1128 EKYGGY
-1137 KIAFFAYVES
+1137 
-1147 EGKKG
+1147 KG
-1152 KKIRTLEGIPVY
+1152 VNRSFYSY
-1164 IVKNSKD
+1164 I
-1171 EYEDIKKYIKESDN
+1171 EYEDKKGNKIRAIRGIPFYAVENSKNDEECIKKYIEKN
-1185 LNNPIILI
+1185 MKLKNPVILI
-1193 PKIKKD
+1193 PKIKIN
-1199 SFFEI
+1199 SLFEI
-1204 DGYPLHISAKSGE
+1204 DGYPLHLSGRTDNTRL
-1217 KQITM
+1217 IM
-1222 KSAVQLKINYKTV
+1222 KSAVQLKLDYKFYN
-1235 KYIKQVIKYADN
+1235 YIKQILKYTAEKSENVD
-1247 GSLDLNIEKKLEIT
+1247 IEEQLKIT

-1266 KLYSELSN
+1266 EIYEELYK
-1274 KMIEGIYSKRPAI
+1274 KMEVGIYSKRPKLDK
-1287 SSVIKIILK
+1287 VKEFVKK
-1296 GKGKFENL
+1296 GKDKFKEL
-1304 SIYEQSEQIKKILR
+1304 SIYNQSKQIKSILKV
-1318 LFNTT
+1318 FNTT
-1323 SESVKLNAI
+1323 SDGIDLKNIGAKSDGTGKL
-1332 GGSSTGNG
+1332 
-1340 ELKISKEISKV
+1340 LV
-1351 NKAVL
+1351 NKVVTNYYKKVIL

>member
-1 MAKEYFL
+1 MSKEYFL
-8 GLYIGTSSLGW
+8 GLDIGTSSLGW
-19 AVTDTD
+19 AVTDTN

-94 YYLEDKTDKD
+94 YYLEDKSDKD

-154 KNRGHFLLGDKNI
+154 KNRGHFLLGEKNI
-167 DAVKS
+167 DSVKS

-197 RFENTLKDNSL
+197 RFENTLKDSSL
-208 TKKDKKKILNDNID
+208 TKKDKLKNLNDDIA
-222 IKSDKK
+222 IKSEEK
-228 IELEEILKLLIGQ
+228 IDLKEKQNAVKELLKLITSQKCNLKNGFIRDELI
-241 NSNIK
+241 NDSNKPITLT
-246 KIFDNEELVNESG
+246 FDS
-259 EDIKITFDNY
+259 DNY
-269 EQDLEKIENLLS
+269 EQDLEEIENLLS

-300 VNILN
+300 ANILN

-335 ASEEYKKMFSE
+335 APEEYKNMFSE

-361 IVNKNKVYPGK
+361 IVNKKKVYPGK
-372 KVTQEEFCKNIL
+372 KVTQEEFCKNVS
-384 SILKKIKQ
+384 SILKKIKHK
-392 NDPIIDRI
+392 DSIIDRI
-400 KDECEKLTF
+400 MDECEKLTF

-428 ELRKIIA
+428 ELKKIIA
-435 NAEKYYNFLS
+435 NAEKNYNFLN
-445 ERDSNGYVTK
+445 EKDSNGYVTK
-455 EKIEKLLT
+455 EKIEQLLT
-463 FRIPYYVGPLNDKYK
+463 FRIPYYVGPLNDKHK

-496 NFDDIVDEDKSA
+496 NFDDVVDKDKSA
-508 EKFIMRMTNK
+508 ENFIMRMTNK

-560 KIYKDL
+560 KIYNEL
-566 FLTGKSVTTKKI
+566 FLTGNPVTTKKI

-585 FGIEVE
+585 FGIDVE

-601 KMESYAKM
+601 KMDSYSKIKSILGDVESNM
-609 KTILEDLDSNL
+609 E
-620 EILKM
+620 M
-625 AENII
+625 VENII
-630 LWSTIFGSEKKML
+630 LWSTVLGSEKKML
-643 RNKIETNYPEL
+643 RKKIETNYPEL

-681 KANIDGNNN
+681 KANIDGNND
-690 ISIIKAMEETSYN
+690 ISIIDAMEETNYN

-711 FEFIELINKHNNNLN
+711 FEFIEHINKHNNDLN

-732 NLDYDSLME
+732 NLDYDSLMD

-753 WQTILVLKE
+753 WQTILVVKE

-774 FIETPRKY
+774 FVEMPRQD
-782 GEKKRT
+782 GDKKRT
-788 ESRKTQLQQC
+788 ESRKNAFIEC
-798 YEKCKYEEDEYIKEF
+798 YKKCKEEEHEYIREF
-813 KNSGMIEELDTVEE
+813 KNSGMVEKLETMEE

-832 KRLYLYYTQM
+832 KKLYLYYTQM
-842 GKDMYTGESIEF
+842 GRDMYTGERIEL
-854 SRLFEKNEKN
+854 SQLFTTD
-864 EYLYYDIDHI
+864 YDIDHI
-874 YPKSKTKDDS
+874 YPRSKTKDDS
-884 ITRNLVLVS
+884 ITKNLVLV
-893 KVENSKKADKYPL
+893 KKTENSRKSDEYPL
-906 KTEIQNK
+906 KAEVQSKQN
-913 QRAFWNILKSKGLIT
+913 AFWDILKSKGLIT
-928 EEKYNRLIRKN
+928 PEKYKRLTRKN
-939 ALTNEE
+939 VLTNEE
-945 LTSFIERQ
+945 LASFIERQ

-958 QSTKAVANILSKL
+958 QSTKAVASILGKI
-971 MKESEIVYTKAEN
+971 MKESEIVYSKAEN
-984 ISDFRKEIDF
+984 TSDFRNEVIDF
-994 VKVREIN
+994 VKVRELN

-1013 VVGNIYHLKFTK
+1013 VVGNVYHVKFTRNALRFINSRGK
-1025 NVYKFVASAKEEY
+1025 Y
-1038 NLGKMYE
+1038 NLYRMYDYDVKT
-1045 KDIKRNGKKIW
+1045 KDEVAW
-1056 IADIKDE
+1056 IADRKDE
-1063 NGKVIKEGT
+1063 NGNVIEGT
-1072 KKIVKDML
+1072 KKTVREML

-1088 RYSYVGKGMLSDQNL
+1088 RYSYVVKGGLFDQNI
-1103 INKGKIKK
+1103 INKGQSGSGK
-1111 GTKYLP
+1111 GYLP
-1117 IKSNKNEYLPI
+1117 IKSNKNEYLPV
-1128 EKYGGYNSI
+1128 EKYGGYN
-1137 KIAFFAYVES
+1137 KATGAFFAYVES
-1147 EGKKG
+1147 DDKKG
-1152 KKIRTLEGIPVY
+1152 KKMRTLESIPLYV
-1164 IVKNSKD
+1164 VMNSKD
-1171 EYEDIKKYIKESDN
+1171 ELKDIKEYIEGNEELK
-1185 LNNPIILI
+1185 NPIILI
-1193 PKIKKD
+1193 PKIKIN
-1199 SFFEI
+1199 SLFEI
-1204 DGYPLHISAKSGE
+1204 DGYPLHISGRTE
-1217 KQITM
+1217 NRVIM
-1222 KSAVQLKINYKTV
+1222 KSAVQLKLDYETA
-1235 KYIKQVIKYADN
+1235 KYIKQIVKYADN
-1247 GSLDLNIEKKLEIT
+1247 ENEDLNMEEKLEIT
-1261 KEKNL
+1261 NKRNL
-1266 KLYSELSN
+1266 EVYDKLNN
-1274 KMIEGIYSKRPAI
+1274 KMLEGIYYKRPVI
-1287 SSVIKIILK
+1287 TSVIKVINE
-1296 GKGKFENL
+1296 GKEKFEKL
-1304 SIYEQSEQIKKILR
+1304 SNYEQSKQIKKIIKV
-1318 LFNTT
+1318 FNTT
-1323 SESVKLNAI
+1323 SDGVDLKDI
-1332 GGSSTGNG
+1332 GGSKQTGVLKFSN
-1340 ELKISKEISKV
+1340 KISDKSKSI
-1351 NKAVL
+1351 L

-1373 DTEKFFK
+1373 DIEKFFK

>member
-8 GLYIGTSSLGW
+8 GLDIGTSSLGW

-94 YYLEDKTDKD
+94 YYLGDKSDKN

-187 GIEIEILNED
+187 GIEIKILNED

-208 TKKDKKKILNDNID
+208 TKKDKLKNLNDDIA
-222 IKSDKK
+222 IKSEDKIDLK
-228 IELEEILKLLIGQ
+228 GKQNAVKELLKLITSQKCNLKNGFIRDELI
-241 NSNIK
+241 NDSNKPITLT
-246 KIFDNEELVNESG
+246 FDS
-259 EDIKITFDNY
+259 DNY
-269 EQDLEKIENLLS
+269 EQDLEEIENLLT
-281 ENEINFL
+281 ENEMNFL
-288 EGMKKTYDWSIL
+288 ERMKKTYDWSIL
-300 VNILN
+300 ANILN

-335 ASEEYKKMFSE
+335 ATEEYRNMFSE

-409 MPKQIDKR
+409 MLKQIDKR

-435 NAEKYYNFLS
+435 NAEKYYEFLN
-445 ERDSNGYVTK
+445 EKDSNGYLTK
-455 EKIEKLLT
+455 EKIEKLLI
-463 FRIPYYVGPLNDKYK
+463 FRIPYYVGPLNDKHK

-496 NFDDIVDEDKSA
+496 NFDDVVDKDKSA
-508 EKFIMRMTNK
+508 ENFIMRMTNK

-560 KIYKDL
+560 KIYNEL

-585 FGIEVE
+585 FGIDVE

-601 KMESYAKM
+601 KMDSYSKIKSILGDVESNM
-609 KTILEDLDSNL
+609 E
-620 EILKM
+620 M
-625 AENII
+625 VENII
-630 LWSTIFGSEKKML
+630 LWSTVLGSEKKML
-643 RNKIETNYPEL
+643 RKKIRLAYPQL
-654 KEKQIKDLVA
+654 DEKQIERLVSI
-664 VNFTG
+664 NFTS

-681 KANIDGNNN
+681 KANIDGNND
-690 ISIIKAMEETSYN
+690 ISIIGAMEETNYN

-711 FEFIELINKHNNNLN
+711 FEFIEHINKHNNDLN

-732 NLDYDSLME
+732 NLDYDSLMD

-753 WQTILVLKE
+753 WQTILVVKE

-774 FIETPRKY
+774 FVEMPRQD
-782 GEKKRT
+782 GDKKRT
-788 ESRKTQLQQC
+788 ESRKNAFIEC
-798 YEKCKYEEDEYIKEF
+798 YKKCKEEEHEYIREF
-813 KNSGMIEELDTVEE
+813 KNSGMVEKLETMEE

-832 KRLYLYYTQM
+832 KKLYLYYTQM
-842 GKDMYTGESIEF
+842 GRDMYTGERIEL
-854 SRLFEKNEKN
+854 SQLFTTD
-864 EYLYYDIDHI
+864 YDIDHI
-874 YPKSKTKDDS
+874 YPRSKTKDDS
-884 ITRNLVLVS
+884 ITKNLVLV
-893 KVENSKKADKYPL
+893 KKTENSRKSDEYPL
-906 KTEIQNK
+906 KAEVQSKQN
-913 QRAFWNILKSKGLIT
+913 AFWDILKSKGLIT
-928 EEKYNRLIRKN
+928 PEKYKRLTRKN
-939 ALTNEE
+939 VLTNEE
-945 LTSFIERQ
+945 LASFIERQ

-958 QSTKAVANILSKL
+958 QSTKAVASILGKI
-971 MKESEIVYTKAEN
+971 MKESEIVYSKAEN
-984 ISDFRKEIDF
+984 TSDFRNEVIDF
-994 VKVREIN
+994 VKVRELN

-1013 VVGNIYHLKFTK
+1013 VVGNVYHVKFTRNALRFINSRGK
-1025 NVYKFVASAKEEY
+1025 Y
-1038 NLGKMYE
+1038 NLYRMYDYDVKT
-1045 KDIKRNGKKIW
+1045 KDEVAW
-1056 IADIKDE
+1056 IADRKDE
-1063 NGKVIKEGT
+1063 NGNVIEGT
-1072 KKIVKDML
+1072 KKTVREML

-1088 RYSYVGKGMLSDQNL
+1088 RYSYVVKGGLFDQNI
-1103 INKGKIKK
+1103 INKGQSGSGK
-1111 GTKYLP
+1111 GYLP
-1117 IKSNKNEYLPI
+1117 IKSNKNEYLPV
-1128 EKYGGYNSI
+1128 EKYGGYN
-1137 KIAFFAYVES
+1137 KATGAFFAYVES
-1147 EGKKG
+1147 DDKKG
-1152 KKIRTLEGIPVY
+1152 KKMRTLESIPLYV
-1164 IVKNSKD
+1164 VMNSKD
-1171 EYEDIKKYIKESDN
+1171 ELKDIKEYIEGNEELK
-1185 LNNPIILI
+1185 NPIILI
-1193 PKIKKD
+1193 PKIKIN
-1199 SFFEI
+1199 SLFEI
-1204 DGYPLHISAKSGE
+1204 DGYPLHISGRTE
-1217 KQITM
+1217 NRVIM
-1222 KSAVQLKINYKTV
+1222 KSAVQLKLDYETA
-1235 KYIKQVIKYADN
+1235 KYIKQIVKYADN
-1247 GSLDLNIEKKLEIT
+1247 ENEDLNMEEKLEIT
-1261 KEKNL
+1261 NKRNL
-1266 KLYSELSN
+1266 EVYDKLNN
-1274 KMIEGIYSKRPAI
+1274 KMLEGIYYKRPVI
-1287 SSVIKIILK
+1287 TSVIKVINE
-1296 GKGKFENL
+1296 GKEKFEKL
-1304 SIYEQSEQIKKILR
+1304 SNYEQSKQIKKIIKV
-1318 LFNTT
+1318 FNTT
-1323 SESVKLNAI
+1323 SDGVDLKDI
-1332 GGSSTGNG
+1332 GGSKQTGVLKFSN
-1340 ELKISKEISKV
+1340 KISDKSKSI
-1351 NKAVL
+1351 L

>member
-8 GLYIGTSSLGW
+8 GLDIGTSSLGW

-57 RRRTARRKERIKLLQ
+57 RRRTTRRKERIKLLQ

-172 FKDAKDSFVEAFKEI
+172 FKDAKKSFVEAFKEV
-187 GIEIEILNED
+187 GIEIKILNED
-197 RFENTLKDNSL
+197 RFENTLKDSSL
-208 TKKDKKKILNDNID
+208 TKKDKLKNLNDD
-222 IKSDKK
+222 LAIKSDNK
-228 IELEEILKLLIGQ
+228 IELKEKEKLVKELLKLLTGQ
-241 NSNIK
+241 STNIK
-246 KIFDNEELVNESG
+246 KGFDNEELVNESG
-259 EDIKITFDNY
+259 KDISITFDSDSY
-269 EQDLEKIENLLS
+269 EQDLEEIENLLS
-281 ENEINFL
+281 ENEMNFL

-300 VNILN
+300 ANILN

-312 AKVATYEKHKKD
+312 AKVAIYEKHKKD
-324 LEDLKYVIKEY
+324 LENLKYVIKEY
-335 ASEEYKKMFSE
+335 ASEEYKNMFSE

-361 IVNKNKVYPGK
+361 IVNKKKVYPGK

-435 NAEKYYNFLS
+435 NAEKYYEFLN
-445 ERDSNGYVTK
+445 EKDSNGYLTK

-463 FRIPYYVGPLNDKYK
+463 FRIPYYVGPLNDKHK
-478 ESGFCWIEKKSN
+478 ESGFCWVEKKSD

-496 NFDDIVDEDKSA
+496 NFDDVVDKDKSA
-508 EKFIMRMTNK
+508 ENFIMRMTNK

-560 KIYKDL
+560 KIYNEL

-585 FGIEVE
+585 FGIDVE

-601 KMESYAKM
+601 KMDSYSKIKSILGDVESNM
-609 KTILEDLDSNL
+609 E
-620 EILKM
+620 M
-625 AENII
+625 VENII
-630 LWSTIFGSEKKML
+630 LWSTVLGSEKKML
-643 RNKIETNYPEL
+643 RKKIRLAYPQL
-654 KEKQIKDLVA
+654 DEKQIERLVSI
-664 VNFTG
+664 NFTG

-681 KANIDGNNN
+681 KANIDGNND
-690 ISIIKAMEETSYN
+690 ISIIGAMEETNYN

-711 FEFIELINKHNNNLN
+711 FEFIEHINKHNNDLN

-732 NLDYDSLME
+732 NLDYDSLMD

-753 WQTILVLKE
+753 WQTILVVKE

-774 FIETPRKY
+774 FIETPRRHE
-782 GEKKRT
+782 EKNRT
-788 ESRKTQLQQC
+788 ESRKDKLELCYKNCKEEEEKQLL
-798 YEKCKYEEDEYIKEF
+798 KEIEGKEAGYF
-813 KNSGMIEELDTVEE
+813 KSIN
-827 SRLRS
+827 
-832 KRLYLYYTQM
+832 LYLYYTQM
-842 GKDMYTGESIEF
+842 GRCMYTGEKIEL
-854 SRLFEKNEKN
+854 SQINNKK
-864 EYLYYDIDHI
+864 YYDRDHI
-874 YPKSKTKDDS
+874 YPRSKTKDDS
-884 ITRNLVLVS
+884 IRNNLVLVKREANRKKSDNYPIEPSIQS
-893 KVENSKKADKYPL
+893 K
-906 KTEIQNK
+906 QN
-913 QRAFWNILKSKGLIT
+913 AFWNVLLKKGLISD
-928 EEKYNRLIRKN
+928 EKYDRLTRK
-939 ALTNEE
+939 EE
-945 LTSFIERQ
+945 LTSEELSNFIKRQ

-958 QSTKAVANILSKL
+958 QSTKAVASIFGKI

-994 VKVREIN
+994 VKVRELN

-1025 NVYKFVASAKEEY
+1025 DVNKFVANGKEEY

-1045 KDIKRNGKKIW
+1045 RDVERNGEKAW
-1056 IADIKDE
+1056 IADIKNKKGE
-1063 NGKVIKEGT
+1063 VIKEGT
-1072 KKIVKDML
+1072 KKIVKEML

-1088 RYSYVGKGMLSDQNL
+1088 RYSFCRKGGLFNQN
-1103 INKGKIKK
+1103 IVNKEECKKAIKK
-1111 GTKYLP
+1111 GELALP
-1117 IKSNKNEYLPI
+1117 IKLKDYKEMNV
-1128 EKYGGYNSI
+1128 EKYGGYKGVNRSFYSYI
-1137 KIAFFAYVES
+1137 EYDD
-1147 EGKKG
+1147 KKG
-1152 KKIRTLEGIPVY
+1152 NKIRAIRGIPFYAVE
-1164 IVKNSKD
+1164 NSKND
-1171 EYEDIKKYIKESDN
+1171 EECIKKYIEKN
-1185 LNNPIILI
+1185 MKLKNPVILI
-1193 PKIKKD
+1193 PKIKIN
-1199 SFFEI
+1199 SLFEI
-1204 DGYPLHISAKSGE
+1204 DGYPLHLSGRTDNTRL
-1217 KQITM
+1217 IM
-1222 KSAVQLKINYKTV
+1222 KSAVQLKLDYKFYN
-1235 KYIKQVIKYADN
+1235 YIKQILKYTAEK
-1247 GSLDLNIEKKLEIT
+1247 SENIDIEEQLKIT

-1266 KLYSELSN
+1266 EIYEELYK
-1274 KMIEGIYSKRPAI
+1274 KMEVGIYSKRPKLDK
-1287 SSVIKIILK
+1287 VKEFVKK
-1296 GKGKFENL
+1296 GKDKFKEL
-1304 SIYEQSEQIKKILR
+1304 SIYNQSKQIKSILKV
-1318 LFNTT
+1318 FNTT
-1323 SESVKLNAI
+1323 SDGIDLKNIGAKSDGTGKL
-1332 GGSSTGNG
+1332 
-1340 ELKISKEISKV
+1340 LV
-1351 NKAVL
+1351 NKVVTNYYKKVIL

>member
-8 GLYIGTSSLGW
+8 GLDIGTSSLGW

-172 FKDAKDSFVEAFKEI
+172 FKDAKKSFVEAFKEV
-187 GIEIEILNED
+187 GIEIKILNED

-435 NAEKYYNFLS
+435 NAERYYNFLN
-445 ERDSNGYVTK
+445 EKDSNGYVTK

-463 FRIPYYVGPLNDKYK
+463 FRIPYYVGPLNDKHK
-478 ESGFCWIEKKSN
+478 ESGFCWIEKKSD

-496 NFDDIVDEDKSA
+496 NFDDVVDKDKSA
-508 EKFIMRMTNK
+508 ENFIMRMTNK

-560 KIYKDL
+560 KIYNEL

-585 FGIEVE
+585 FGIDVE

-601 KMESYAKM
+601 KMDSYSKIKSILGDVESNM
-609 KTILEDLDSNL
+609 E
-620 EILKM
+620 M
-625 AENII
+625 VENII
-630 LWSTIFGSEKKML
+630 LWSTVLGSEKKML
-643 RNKIETNYPEL
+643 RKKIRLAYPQL
-654 KEKQIKDLVA
+654 DEKQIERLVSI
-664 VNFTG
+664 NFTG

-681 KANIDGNNN
+681 KANIDGNND
-690 ISIIKAMEETSYN
+690 ISIIGAMEETNYN

-711 FEFIELINKHNNNLN
+711 FEFIEHINKHNNDLN

-732 NLDYDSLME
+732 NLDYDSLMD

-753 WQTILVLKE
+753 WQTILVVKE

-774 FIETPRKY
+774 FIETPRRHE
-782 GEKKRT
+782 EKNRT
-788 ESRKTQLQQC
+788 ESRKDKLELCYKNCKEEEEKQLL
-798 YEKCKYEEDEYIKEF
+798 KEIEGKEAGYF
-813 KNSGMIEELDTVEE
+813 KSIN
-827 SRLRS
+827 
-832 KRLYLYYTQM
+832 LYLYYTQM
-842 GKDMYTGESIEF
+842 GRCMYTGEKIEL
-854 SRLFEKNEKN
+854 SQINNKK
-864 EYLYYDIDHI
+864 YYDRDHI
-874 YPKSKTKDDS
+874 YPRSKTKDDS
-884 ITRNLVLVS
+884 IRNNLVLVKREANRKKSDNYPIEPSIQS
-893 KVENSKKADKYPL
+893 K
-906 KTEIQNK
+906 QN
-913 QRAFWNILKSKGLIT
+913 AFWNVLLKKGLISD
-928 EEKYNRLIRKN
+928 EKYDRLTRK
-939 ALTNEE
+939 EE
-945 LTSFIERQ
+945 LTSEELSNFIKRQ

-958 QSTKAVANILSKL
+958 QSTKAVASIFGKI

-994 VKVREIN
+994 VKVRELN

-1025 NVYKFVASAKEEY
+1025 DVNKFVANGKEEY

-1045 KDIKRNGKKIW
+1045 RDVERNGEKAW
-1056 IADIKDE
+1056 IADIKNKKGE
-1063 NGKVIKEGT
+1063 VIKEGT
-1072 KKIVKDML
+1072 KKIVKEML

-1088 RYSYVGKGMLSDQNL
+1088 RYSFCRKGGLFNQN
-1103 INKGKIKK
+1103 IVNKEECKKAIKK
-1111 GTKYLP
+1111 GELALP
-1117 IKSNKNEYLPI
+1117 IKLKDYKEMNV
-1128 EKYGGYNSI
+1128 EKYGGYKGVNRSFYSYI
-1137 KIAFFAYVES
+1137 EYDD
-1147 EGKKG
+1147 KKG
-1152 KKIRTLEGIPVY
+1152 NKIRAIRGIPFYAVE
-1164 IVKNSKD
+1164 NSKND
-1171 EYEDIKKYIKESDN
+1171 EECIKKYIEKN
-1185 LNNPIILI
+1185 MKLKNPVILI
-1193 PKIKKD
+1193 PKIKIN
-1199 SFFEI
+1199 SLFEI
-1204 DGYPLHISAKSGE
+1204 DGYPLHLSGRTDNTRL
-1217 KQITM
+1217 IM
-1222 KSAVQLKINYKTV
+1222 KSAVQLKLDYKFYN
-1235 KYIKQVIKYADN
+1235 YIKQILKYTAEK
-1247 GSLDLNIEKKLEIT
+1247 SENIDIEEQLKIT

-1266 KLYSELSN
+1266 EIYEELYK
-1274 KMIEGIYSKRPAI
+1274 KMEVGIYSKRPKLDK
-1287 SSVIKIILK
+1287 VKEFVKK
-1296 GKGKFENL
+1296 GKDKFKEL
-1304 SIYEQSEQIKKILR
+1304 SIYNQSKQIKSILKV
-1318 LFNTT
+1318 FNTT
-1323 SESVKLNAI
+1323 SDGIDLKNIGAKSDGTGKL
-1332 GGSSTGNG
+1332 
-1340 ELKISKEISKV
+1340 LV
-1351 NKAVL
+1351 NKVVTNYYKKVIL

>member
-8 GLYIGTSSLGW
+8 GLDIGTSSLGW

-154 KNRGHFLLGDKNI
+154 KNRGHFLLGEKNI
-167 DAVKS
+167 DSVKS
-172 FKDAKDSFVEAFKEI
+172 FKDAKDSFVEAFKEL
-187 GIEIEILNED
+187 GIEIKILNED
-197 RFENTLKDNSL
+197 RFENTLKDSSL
-208 TKKDKKKILNDNID
+208 TKKDKLKNLNDD
-222 IKSDKK
+222 LAIKSDNK
-228 IELEEILKLLIGQ
+228 IELKEKEKLVKELLKLLTGQ
-241 NSNIK
+241 STNIK
-246 KIFDNEELVNESG
+246 KGFDNEELVNESG
-259 EDIKITFDNY
+259 KDISITFDSDSH
-269 EQDLEKIENLLS
+269 EQDLEEIENLLS
-281 ENEINFL
+281 ENEMNFL

-300 VNILN
+300 ANILN

-335 ASEEYKKMFSE
+335 ASEEYKNMFSE

-361 IVNKNKVYPGK
+361 IVNKKKVYPGK

-435 NAEKYYNFLS
+435 NAEKYYNFLN
-445 ERDSNGYVTK
+445 EKDSNGYVTK

-463 FRIPYYVGPLNDKYK
+463 FRIPYYVGPLNDKHK
-478 ESGFCWIEKKSN
+478 ESGFCWIEKKSD

-496 NFDDIVDEDKSA
+496 NFDDVVDKDKSA
-508 EKFIMRMTNK
+508 ENFIMRMTNK

-585 FGIEVE
+585 FGIDVE

-601 KMESYAKM
+601 KMDSYSKIKSILGDVESNM
-609 KTILEDLDSNL
+609 E
-620 EILKM
+620 M

-630 LWSTIFGSEKKML
+630 LWSTVLGSEKKML
-643 RNKIETNYPEL
+643 RKKISIAYPQL
-654 KEKQIKDLVA
+654 DEKQIERLVSI
-664 VNFTG
+664 NFTG

-681 KANIDGNNN
+681 KANIDGNND
-690 ISIIKAMEETSYN
+690 ISIIGAMEETNYN

-711 FEFIELINKHNNNLN
+711 FEFIEQINKHNNDLN

-741 DLYASPAVKRSI
+741 DLYASPSVKRSI
-753 WQTILVLKE
+753 WQTIQIVKE
-762 IQEVMGCEPKRI
+762 LQEVMGCEPKRI
-774 FIETPRKY
+774 FVEMPRQD
-782 GEKKRT
+782 GDKKRT
-788 ESRKTQLQQC
+788 ESRKKAFIEC
-798 YEKCKYEEDEYIKEF
+798 YKKCKEEEHEYIREF
-813 KNSGMIEELDTVEE
+813 ISSGMVEKLDTMEE

-832 KRLYLYYTQM
+832 KKLYLYYTQM
-842 GKDMYTGESIEF
+842 GRDMYTGERIEL
-854 SRLFEKNEKN
+854 SQLFTTD
-864 EYLYYDIDHI
+864 YDVDHI
-874 YPKSKTKDDS
+874 YPRSKTKDDS
-884 ITRNLVLVS
+884 ITKNLVLVR
-893 KVENSKKADKYPL
+893 KTENSRKADEYPL
-906 KTEIQNK
+906 KAEVQNK
-913 QRAFWNILKSKGLIT
+913 QKAFWDILKLKGLIT
-928 EEKYNRLIRKN
+928 PEKYKRLTRKD
-939 ALTNEE
+939 ALTSEE
-945 LTSFIERQ
+945 LASFIERQ

-958 QSTKAVANILSKL
+958 QSTKAVASILGKI

-984 ISDFRKEIDF
+984 TSDFRKEVIDF
-994 VKVREIN
+994 VKVRELN

-1013 VVGNIYHLKFTK
+1013 VVGNVYHVKFTRNALRFINSRGK
-1025 NVYKFVASAKEEY
+1025 Y
-1038 NLGKMYE
+1038 NLYRMYDYDVKT
-1045 KDIKRNGKKIW
+1045 KDEVAW
-1056 IADIKDE
+1056 IADRKDE
-1063 NGKVIKEGT
+1063 NGNVIEGT
-1072 KKIVKDML
+1072 KKTVREML

-1088 RYSYVGKGMLSDQNL
+1088 RYSYVVKGGLFDQNI
-1103 INKGKIKK
+1103 INKGQSGSGK
-1111 GTKYLP
+1111 GYLP
-1117 IKSNKNEYLPI
+1117 IKSNKNEYLSV
-1128 EKYGGYNSI
+1128 EKYGGYN
-1137 KIAFFAYVES
+1137 KATGAFFAYVES
-1147 EGKKG
+1147 DDKKG
-1152 KKIRTLEGIPVY
+1152 KKMRTLESIPLYV
-1164 IVKNSKD
+1164 VMNSKD
-1171 EYEDIKKYIKESDN
+1171 ELKDIKEYIEGNEELK
-1185 LNNPIILI
+1185 NPVILI
-1193 PKIKKD
+1193 PKIKIN
-1199 SFFEI
+1199 SLFEI
-1204 DGYPLHISAKSGE
+1204 DGYPLHISGRTG
-1217 KQITM
+1217 KQIIM
-1222 KSAVQLKINYKTV
+1222 KSAAQLKIDYETA
-1235 KYIKQVIKYADN
+1235 KYIKQIVKYADN
-1247 GSLDLNIEKKLEIT
+1247 ENEDLNMEEKLEIT
-1261 KEKNL
+1261 NKRNL
-1266 KLYSELSN
+1266 EVYDKLNN
-1274 KMIEGIYSKRPAI
+1274 KMLEGIYYKRPVI
-1287 SSVIKIILK
+1287 TSVIKVINE
-1296 GKGKFENL
+1296 GKEKFEKL
-1304 SIYEQSEQIKKILR
+1304 SNYEQSKQIKKIIR
-1318 LFNTT
+1318 VFNTT
-1323 SESVKLNAI
+1323 SDGVDLKDI
-1332 GGSSTGNG
+1332 GGSKQTGVLKFSN
-1340 ELKISKEISKV
+1340 KISDKSK
-1351 NKAVL
+1351 AIL

>member
-8 GLYIGTSSLGW
+8 GLDIGTSSLGW

-94 YYLEDKTDKD
+94 YYLGDKSDKN

-187 GIEIEILNED
+187 GIEIKILNED

-208 TKKDKKKILNDNID
+208 TKKDKLKNLNDDIA
-222 IKSDKK
+222 IKSEDKIDLK
-228 IELEEILKLLIGQ
+228 GKQNAVKELLKLITSQKCNLKNGFIRDELI
-241 NSNIK
+241 NDSNKPITLT
-246 KIFDNEELVNESG
+246 FDS
-259 EDIKITFDNY
+259 DNY
-269 EQDLEKIENLLS
+269 EQDLEEIENLLT
-281 ENEINFL
+281 ENEMNFL
-288 EGMKKTYDWSIL
+288 ERMKKTYDWSIL
-300 VNILN
+300 ANILN

-335 ASEEYKKMFSE
+335 ATEEYRNMFSE

-435 NAEKYYNFLS
+435 NAEKYYEFLN
-445 ERDSNGYVTK
+445 EKDSNGYLTK
-455 EKIEKLLT
+455 EKIEKLLI
-463 FRIPYYVGPLNDKYK
+463 FRIPYYVGPLNDKHK

-496 NFDDIVDEDKSA
+496 NFDDVVDKDKSA
-508 EKFIMRMTNK
+508 ENFIMRMTNK

-560 KIYKDL
+560 KIYNEL

-585 FGIEVE
+585 FGIDVE

-601 KMESYAKM
+601 KMDSYSKIKSILGDVESNM
-609 KTILEDLDSNL
+609 E
-620 EILKM
+620 M
-625 AENII
+625 VENII
-630 LWSTIFGSEKKML
+630 LWSTVLGSEKKML
-643 RNKIETNYPEL
+643 RKKIRLAYPQL
-654 KEKQIKDLVA
+654 DEKQIERLVSI
-664 VNFTG
+664 NFTS

-681 KANIDGNNN
+681 KANIDGNND
-690 ISIIKAMEETSYN
+690 ISIIGAMEETNYN

-711 FEFIELINKHNNNLN
+711 FEFIEHINKHNNDLN

-732 NLDYDSLME
+732 NLDYDSLMD

-753 WQTILVLKE
+753 WQTILVVKE

-774 FIETPRKY
+774 FVEMPRQD
-782 GEKKRT
+782 GDKKRT
-788 ESRKTQLQQC
+788 ESRKNAFIEC
-798 YEKCKYEEDEYIKEF
+798 YKKCKEEEHEYIREF
-813 KNSGMIEELDTVEE
+813 KNSGMVEKLETMEE

-832 KRLYLYYTQM
+832 KKLYLYYTQM
-842 GKDMYTGESIEF
+842 GRDMYTGERIEL
-854 SRLFEKNEKN
+854 SQLFTTD
-864 EYLYYDIDHI
+864 YDIDHI
-874 YPKSKTKDDS
+874 YPRSKTKDDS
-884 ITRNLVLVS
+884 ITKNLVLV
-893 KVENSKKADKYPL
+893 KKTENSRKSDEYPL
-906 KTEIQNK
+906 KAEVQSKQN
-913 QRAFWNILKSKGLIT
+913 AFWDILKSKGLIT
-928 EEKYNRLIRKN
+928 PEKYKRLTRKN
-939 ALTNEE
+939 VLTNEE
-945 LTSFIERQ
+945 LASFIERQ

-958 QSTKAVANILSKL
+958 QSTKAVASILGKI
-971 MKESEIVYTKAEN
+971 MKESEIVYSKAEN
-984 ISDFRKEIDF
+984 TSDFRNEVIDF
-994 VKVREIN
+994 VKVRELN

-1013 VVGNIYHLKFTK
+1013 VVGNVYHVKFTRNALRFINSRGK
-1025 NVYKFVASAKEEY
+1025 Y
-1038 NLGKMYE
+1038 NLYRMYDYDVKT
-1045 KDIKRNGKKIW
+1045 KDEVAW
-1056 IADIKDE
+1056 IADRKDE
-1063 NGKVIKEGT
+1063 NGNVIEGT
-1072 KKIVKDML
+1072 KKTVREML

-1088 RYSYVGKGMLSDQNL
+1088 RYSYVVKGGLFDQNI
-1103 INKGKIKK
+1103 INKGQSGSGK
-1111 GTKYLP
+1111 GYLP
-1117 IKSNKNEYLPI
+1117 IKSNKNEYLPV
-1128 EKYGGYNSI
+1128 EKYGGYN
-1137 KIAFFAYVES
+1137 KATGAFFAYVES
-1147 EGKKG
+1147 DDKKG
-1152 KKIRTLEGIPVY
+1152 KKMRTLESIPLYV
-1164 IVKNSKD
+1164 VMNSKD
-1171 EYEDIKKYIKESDN
+1171 ELKDIKEYIEGNEELK
-1185 LNNPIILI
+1185 NPIILI
-1193 PKIKKD
+1193 PKIKIN
-1199 SFFEI
+1199 SLFEI
-1204 DGYPLHISAKSGE
+1204 DGYPLHISGRTE
-1217 KQITM
+1217 NRVIM
-1222 KSAVQLKINYKTV
+1222 KSAVQLKLDYETA
-1235 KYIKQVIKYADN
+1235 KYIKQIVKYADN
-1247 GSLDLNIEKKLEIT
+1247 ENEDLNMEEKLEIT
-1261 KEKNL
+1261 NKRNL
-1266 KLYSELSN
+1266 EVYDKLNN
-1274 KMIEGIYSKRPAI
+1274 KMLEGIYYKRPVI
-1287 SSVIKIILK
+1287 TSVIKVINE
-1296 GKGKFENL
+1296 GKEKFEKL
-1304 SIYEQSEQIKKILR
+1304 SNYEQSKQIKKIIKV
-1318 LFNTT
+1318 FNTT
-1323 SESVKLNAI
+1323 SDGVDLKDI
-1332 GGSSTGNG
+1332 GGSKQTGVLKFSN
-1340 ELKISKEISKV
+1340 KISDKSKSI
-1351 NKAVL
+1351 L

-1373 DTEKFFK
+1373 DIEKFFK

>member
-1 MAKEYFL
+1 MSKEYFL
-8 GLYIGTSSLGW
+8 GLDIGTSSLGW
-19 AVTDTD
+19 AVTDTN

-94 YYLEDKTDKD
+94 YYLEDKSDKD

-154 KNRGHFLLGDKNI
+154 KNRGHFLLGEKNI
-167 DAVKS
+167 DSVKS

-197 RFENTLKDNSL
+197 RFENTLKDSSL
-208 TKKDKKKILNDNID
+208 TKKDKLKNLNDDIA
-222 IKSDKK
+222 IKSEEK
-228 IELEEILKLLIGQ
+228 IDLKEKQNAVKELLKLITSQKCNLKNGFIRDELI
-241 NSNIK
+241 NDSNKPITLT
-246 KIFDNEELVNESG
+246 FDS
-259 EDIKITFDNY
+259 DNY
-269 EQDLEKIENLLS
+269 EQDLEEIENLLS

-300 VNILN
+300 ANILN

-335 ASEEYKKMFSE
+335 APEEYKNMFSE

-361 IVNKNKVYPGK
+361 IVNKKKVYPGK
-372 KVTQEEFCKNIL
+372 KVTQEEFCKNVS
-384 SILKKIKQ
+384 SILKKIKHK
-392 NDPIIDRI
+392 DSIIDRI
-400 KDECEKLTF
+400 MDECEKLTF

-428 ELRKIIA
+428 ELKKIIA
-435 NAEKYYNFLS
+435 NAEKNYNFLN
-445 ERDSNGYVTK
+445 EKDSNGYVTK
-455 EKIEKLLT
+455 EKIEQLLT
-463 FRIPYYVGPLNDKYK
+463 FRIPYYVGPLNDKHK

-496 NFDDIVDEDKSA
+496 NFDDVVDKDKSA
-508 EKFIMRMTNK
+508 ENFIMRMTNK

-560 KIYKDL
+560 KIYNEL
-566 FLTGKSVTTKKI
+566 FLTGNPVTTKKI

-585 FGIEVE
+585 FGIDVE

-601 KMESYAKM
+601 KMDSYSKIKSILGDVESNM
-609 KTILEDLDSNL
+609 E
-620 EILKM
+620 M

-630 LWSTIFGSEKKML
+630 LWSTVLGSEKKML
-643 RNKIETNYPEL
+643 RKKIETNYPEL

-681 KANIDGNNN
+681 KANIDGNND
-690 ISIIKAMEETSYN
+690 ISIIDAMEETNYN

-711 FEFIELINKHNNNLN
+711 FEFIEHINKHNNDLN

-732 NLDYDSLME
+732 NLDYDSLMD

-753 WQTILVLKE
+753 WQTILVVKE

-774 FIETPRKY
+774 FVEMPRQD
-782 GEKKRT
+782 GDKKRT
-788 ESRKTQLQQC
+788 ESRKNAFIEC
-798 YEKCKYEEDEYIKEF
+798 YKKCKEEEHEYIREF
-813 KNSGMIEELDTVEE
+813 KNSGMVEKLETMEE

-832 KRLYLYYTQM
+832 KKLYLYYTQM
-842 GKDMYTGESIEF
+842 GRDMYTGERIEL
-854 SRLFEKNEKN
+854 SQLFTTD
-864 EYLYYDIDHI
+864 YDIDHI
-874 YPKSKTKDDS
+874 YPRSKTKDDS
-884 ITRNLVLVS
+884 ITKNLVLV
-893 KVENSKKADKYPL
+893 KKTENSRKSDEYPL
-906 KTEIQNK
+906 KAEVQSKQN
-913 QRAFWNILKSKGLIT
+913 AFWDILKSKGLIT
-928 EEKYNRLIRKN
+928 PEKYKRLTRKN
-939 ALTNEE
+939 VLTNEE
-945 LTSFIERQ
+945 LASFIERQ

-958 QSTKAVANILSKL
+958 QSTKAVASILGKI
-971 MKESEIVYTKAEN
+971 MKESEIVYSKAEN
-984 ISDFRKEIDF
+984 TSDFRNEVIDF
-994 VKVREIN
+994 VKVRELN

-1013 VVGNIYHLKFTK
+1013 VVGNVYHVKFTRNALRFINSRGK
-1025 NVYKFVASAKEEY
+1025 Y
-1038 NLGKMYE
+1038 NLYRMYDYDVKT
-1045 KDIKRNGKKIW
+1045 KDEVAW
-1056 IADIKDE
+1056 IADRKDE
-1063 NGKVIKEGT
+1063 NGNVIEGT
-1072 KKIVKDML
+1072 KKTVREML

-1088 RYSYVGKGMLSDQNL
+1088 RYSYVVKGGLFDQNI
-1103 INKGKIKK
+1103 INKGQSGSGK
-1111 GTKYLP
+1111 GYLP
-1117 IKSNKNEYLPI
+1117 IKSNKNEYLPV
-1128 EKYGGYNSI
+1128 EKYGGYN
-1137 KIAFFAYVES
+1137 KATGAFFAYVES
-1147 EGKKG
+1147 DDKKG
-1152 KKIRTLEGIPVY
+1152 KKMRTLESIPLYV
-1164 IVKNSKD
+1164 VMNSKD
-1171 EYEDIKKYIKESDN
+1171 ELKDIKEYIEGNEELK
-1185 LNNPIILI
+1185 NPIILI
-1193 PKIKKD
+1193 PKIKIN
-1199 SFFEI
+1199 SLFEI
-1204 DGYPLHISAKSGE
+1204 DGYPLHISGRTE
-1217 KQITM
+1217 NRVIM
-1222 KSAVQLKINYKTV
+1222 KSAVQLKLDYETA
-1235 KYIKQVIKYADN
+1235 KYIKQIVKYADN
-1247 GSLDLNIEKKLEIT
+1247 ENEDLNMEEKLEIT
-1261 KEKNL
+1261 NKRNL
-1266 KLYSELSN
+1266 EVYDKLNN
-1274 KMIEGIYSKRPAI
+1274 KMLEGIYYKRPVI
-1287 SSVIKIILK
+1287 TSVIKVINE
-1296 GKGKFENL
+1296 GKEKFEKL
-1304 SIYEQSEQIKKILR
+1304 SNYEQSKQIKKIIKV
-1318 LFNTT
+1318 FNTT
-1323 SESVKLNAI
+1323 SDGVDLKDI
-1332 GGSSTGNG
+1332 GGSKQTGVLKFSN
-1340 ELKISKEISKV
+1340 KISDKSKSI
-1351 NKAVL
+1351 L

-1373 DTEKFFK
+1373 DIEKFFK

>member
-8 GLYIGTSSLGW
+8 GLDIGTSSLGW
-19 AVTDTD
+19 AVTDTN

-94 YYLEDKTDKD
+94 YYLGDKSDKD

-154 KNRGHFLLGDKNI
+154 KNRGHFLLGEKNI
-167 DAVKS
+167 DSVKS

-197 RFENTLKDNSL
+197 RFENTLKDSSL
-208 TKKDKKKILNDNID
+208 TKKDKLKNLNDDIA
-222 IKSDKK
+222 IKSEEK
-228 IELEEILKLLIGQ
+228 IDLKEKQNAVKELLKLITSQKCNLKNGFIRDELI
-241 NSNIK
+241 NDSNKPITLT
-246 KIFDNEELVNESG
+246 FDS
-259 EDIKITFDNY
+259 DNY
-269 EQDLEKIENLLS
+269 EQDLEEIENLLS

-300 VNILN
+300 ANILN

-335 ASEEYKKMFSE
+335 APEEYKNMFSE

-361 IVNKNKVYPGK
+361 IVNKKKVYPGK
-372 KVTQEEFCKNIL
+372 KVTQEEFCKNVS
-384 SILKKIKQ
+384 SILKKIKHK
-392 NDPIIDRI
+392 DSIIDRI
-400 KDECEKLTF
+400 MDECEKLTF

-428 ELRKIIA
+428 ELKKIIA
-435 NAEKYYNFLS
+435 NAEKNYNFLN
-445 ERDSNGYVTK
+445 EKDSNGYVTK
-455 EKIEKLLT
+455 EKIEQLLT
-463 FRIPYYVGPLNDKYK
+463 FRIPYYVGPLNDKHK

-496 NFDDIVDEDKSA
+496 NFDDVVDKDKSA
-508 EKFIMRMTNK
+508 ENFIMRMTNK

-560 KIYKDL
+560 KIYNEL
-566 FLTGKSVTTKKI
+566 FLTGNPVTTKKI

-585 FGIEVE
+585 FGIDVE

-601 KMESYAKM
+601 KMDSYSKIKSILGDVESNM
-609 KTILEDLDSNL
+609 E
-620 EILKM
+620 M

-630 LWSTIFGSEKKML
+630 LWSTVLGSEKKML
-643 RNKIETNYPEL
+643 RKKIETNYPEL

-681 KANIDGNNN
+681 KANIDGNND
-690 ISIIKAMEETSYN
+690 ISIIDAMEETNYN

-711 FEFIELINKHNNNLN
+711 FEFIEHINKHNNDLN

-732 NLDYDSLME
+732 NLDYDSLMD

-753 WQTILVLKE
+753 WQTILVVKE

-774 FIETPRKY
+774 FVEMPRQD
-782 GEKKRT
+782 GDKKRT
-788 ESRKTQLQQC
+788 ESRKNAFIEC
-798 YEKCKYEEDEYIKEF
+798 YKKCKEEEHEYIREF
-813 KNSGMIEELDTVEE
+813 KNSGMVEKLETMEE

-832 KRLYLYYTQM
+832 KKLYLYYTQM
-842 GKDMYTGESIEF
+842 GRDMYTGERIEL
-854 SRLFEKNEKN
+854 SQLFTTD
-864 EYLYYDIDHI
+864 YDIDHI
-874 YPKSKTKDDS
+874 YPRSKTKDDS
-884 ITRNLVLVS
+884 ITKNLVLV
-893 KVENSKKADKYPL
+893 KKTENSRKSDEYPL
-906 KTEIQNK
+906 KAEVQSKQN
-913 QRAFWNILKSKGLIT
+913 AFWDILKSKGLIT
-928 EEKYNRLIRKN
+928 PEKYKRLTRKN
-939 ALTNEE
+939 VLTNEE
-945 LTSFIERQ
+945 LASFIERQ

-958 QSTKAVANILSKL
+958 QSTKAVASILGKI
-971 MKESEIVYTKAEN
+971 MKESEIVYSKAEN
-984 ISDFRKEIDF
+984 TSDFRNEVIDF
-994 VKVREIN
+994 VKVRELN

-1013 VVGNIYHLKFTK
+1013 VVGNVYHVKFTRNALRFINSRGK
-1025 NVYKFVASAKEEY
+1025 Y
-1038 NLGKMYE
+1038 NLYRMYDYDVKT
-1045 KDIKRNGKKIW
+1045 KDEVAW
-1056 IADIKDE
+1056 IADRKDE
-1063 NGKVIKEGT
+1063 NGNVIEGT
-1072 KKIVKDML
+1072 KKTVREML

-1088 RYSYVGKGMLSDQNL
+1088 RYSYVVKGGLFDQNI
-1103 INKGKIKK
+1103 INKGQSGSGK
-1111 GTKYLP
+1111 GYLP
-1117 IKSNKNEYLPI
+1117 IKSNKNEYLPV
-1128 EKYGGYNSI
+1128 EKYGGYN
-1137 KIAFFAYVES
+1137 KATGAFFAYVES
-1147 EGKKG
+1147 DDKKG
-1152 KKIRTLEGIPVY
+1152 KKMRTLESIPLYV
-1164 IVKNSKD
+1164 VMNSKD
-1171 EYEDIKKYIKESDN
+1171 ELKDIKEYIEGNEELK
-1185 LNNPIILI
+1185 NPIILI
-1193 PKIKKD
+1193 PKIKIN
-1199 SFFEI
+1199 SLFEI
-1204 DGYPLHISAKSGE
+1204 DGYPLHISGRTE
-1217 KQITM
+1217 NRVIM
-1222 KSAVQLKINYKTV
+1222 KSAVQLKLDYETA
-1235 KYIKQVIKYADN
+1235 KYIKQIVKYADN
-1247 GSLDLNIEKKLEIT
+1247 ENEDLNMEEKLEIT
-1261 KEKNL
+1261 NKRNL
-1266 KLYSELSN
+1266 EVYDKLNN
-1274 KMIEGIYSKRPAI
+1274 KMLEGIYYKRPVI
-1287 SSVIKIILK
+1287 TSVIKVINE
-1296 GKGKFENL
+1296 GKEKFEKL
-1304 SIYEQSEQIKKILR
+1304 SNYEQSKQIKKIIKV
-1318 LFNTT
+1318 FNTT
-1323 SESVKLNAI
+1323 SDGVDLKDI
-1332 GGSSTGNG
+1332 GGSKQTGVLKFSN
-1340 ELKISKEISKV
+1340 KISDKSKSI
-1351 NKAVL
+1351 L

-1373 DTEKFFK
+1373 DIEKFFK

>member
-8 GLYIGTSSLGW
+8 GLDIGTSSLGW

-94 YYLEDKTDKD
+94 YYLGDKSDKN

-187 GIEIEILNED
+187 GIEIKILNED

-208 TKKDKKKILNDNID
+208 TKKDKLKNLNDDIA
-222 IKSDKK
+222 IKSEDKIDLK
-228 IELEEILKLLIGQ
+228 GKQNAVKELLKLITSQKCNLKNGFIRDELI
-241 NSNIK
+241 NDSNKPITLT
-246 KIFDNEELVNESG
+246 FDS
-259 EDIKITFDNY
+259 DNY
-269 EQDLEKIENLLS
+269 EQDLEEIENLLT
-281 ENEINFL
+281 ENEMNFL
-288 EGMKKTYDWSIL
+288 ERMKKTYDWSIL
-300 VNILN
+300 ANILN

-335 ASEEYKKMFSE
+335 ATEEYRNMFSE

-435 NAEKYYNFLS
+435 NAEKYYEFLN
-445 ERDSNGYVTK
+445 EKDSNGYLTK
-455 EKIEKLLT
+455 EKIEKLLI
-463 FRIPYYVGPLNDKYK
+463 FRIPYYVGPLNDKHK

-496 NFDDIVDEDKSA
+496 NFDDVVDKDKSA
-508 EKFIMRMTNK
+508 ENFIMRMTNK

-560 KIYKDL
+560 KIYNEL

-585 FGIEVE
+585 FGIDVE

-601 KMESYAKM
+601 KMDSYSKIKSILGDVESNM
-609 KTILEDLDSNL
+609 E
-620 EILKM
+620 M
-625 AENII
+625 VENII
-630 LWSTIFGSEKKML
+630 LWSTVLGSEKKML
-643 RNKIETNYPEL
+643 RKKIRLAYPQL
-654 KEKQIKDLVA
+654 DEKQIERLVSI
-664 VNFTG
+664 NFTS

-681 KANIDGNNN
+681 KSNIDGNND
-690 ISIIKAMEETSYN
+690 ISIIGAMEETNYN

-711 FEFIELINKHNNNLN
+711 FEFIEHINKHNNDLN

-732 NLDYDSLME
+732 NLDYDSLMD

-753 WQTILVLKE
+753 WQTILVVKE

-774 FIETPRKY
+774 FVEMPRQD
-782 GEKKRT
+782 GDKKRT
-788 ESRKTQLQQC
+788 ESRKNAFIEC
-798 YEKCKYEEDEYIKEF
+798 YKKCKEEEHEYIREF
-813 KNSGMIEELDTVEE
+813 KNSGMVEKLETMEE

-832 KRLYLYYTQM
+832 KKLYLYYTQM
-842 GKDMYTGESIEF
+842 GRDMYTGERIEL
-854 SRLFEKNEKN
+854 SQLFTTD
-864 EYLYYDIDHI
+864 YDIDHI
-874 YPKSKTKDDS
+874 YPRSKTKDDS
-884 ITRNLVLVS
+884 ITKNLVLV
-893 KVENSKKADKYPL
+893 KKTENSRKSDEYPL
-906 KTEIQNK
+906 KAEVQSKQN
-913 QRAFWNILKSKGLIT
+913 AFWDILKSKGLIT
-928 EEKYNRLIRKN
+928 PEKYKRLTRKN
-939 ALTNEE
+939 VLTNEE
-945 LTSFIERQ
+945 LASFIERQ

-958 QSTKAVANILSKL
+958 QSTKAVASILGKI
-971 MKESEIVYTKAEN
+971 MKESEIVYSKAEN
-984 ISDFRKEIDF
+984 TSDFRNEVIDF
-994 VKVREIN
+994 VKVRELN

-1013 VVGNIYHLKFTK
+1013 VVGNVYHVKFTRNALRFINSRGK
-1025 NVYKFVASAKEEY
+1025 Y
-1038 NLGKMYE
+1038 NLYRMYDYDVKT
-1045 KDIKRNGKKIW
+1045 KDEVAW
-1056 IADIKDE
+1056 IADRKDE
-1063 NGKVIKEGT
+1063 NGNVIEGT
-1072 KKIVKDML
+1072 KKTVREML

-1088 RYSYVGKGMLSDQNL
+1088 RYSYVVKGGLFDQNI
-1103 INKGKIKK
+1103 INKGQSGSGK
-1111 GTKYLP
+1111 GYLP
-1117 IKSNKNEYLPI
+1117 IKSNKNEYLPV
-1128 EKYGGYNSI
+1128 EKYGGYN
-1137 KIAFFAYVES
+1137 KATGAFFAYVES
-1147 EGKKG
+1147 DDKKG
-1152 KKIRTLEGIPVY
+1152 KKMRTLESIPLYV
-1164 IVKNSKD
+1164 VMNSKD
-1171 EYEDIKKYIKESDN
+1171 ELKDIKEYIEGNEELK
-1185 LNNPIILI
+1185 NPIILI
-1193 PKIKKD
+1193 PKIKIN
-1199 SFFEI
+1199 SLFEI
-1204 DGYPLHISAKSGE
+1204 DGYPLHISGRTE
-1217 KQITM
+1217 NRVIM
-1222 KSAVQLKINYKTV
+1222 KSAVQLKLDYETA
-1235 KYIKQVIKYADN
+1235 KYIKQIVKYADN
-1247 GSLDLNIEKKLEIT
+1247 ENEDLNMEEKLEIT
-1261 KEKNL
+1261 NKRNL
-1266 KLYSELSN
+1266 EVYDKLNN
-1274 KMIEGIYSKRPAI
+1274 KMLEGIYYKRPVI
-1287 SSVIKIILK
+1287 TSVIKVINE
-1296 GKGKFENL
+1296 GKEKFEKL
-1304 SIYEQSEQIKKILR
+1304 SNYEQSKQIIKV
-1318 LFNTT
+1318 FNTT
-1323 SESVKLNAI
+1323 SDGVDLKDI
-1332 GGSSTGNG
+1332 GGSKQTGVLKFSN
-1340 ELKISKEISKV
+1340 KISDKSKSI
-1351 NKAVL
+1351 L

-1373 DTEKFFK
+1373 DIEKFFK

>member
-8 GLYIGTSSLGW
+8 GLDIGTSSLGW
-19 AVTDTD
+19 AVTDTN

-94 YYLEDKTDKD
+94 YYLGDKSDKD

-154 KNRGHFLLGDKNI
+154 KNRGHFLLGEKNI
-167 DAVKS
+167 DSVKS

-197 RFENTLKDNSL
+197 RFENTLKDSSL
-208 TKKDKKKILNDNID
+208 TKKDKLKNLNDDIA
-222 IKSDKK
+222 IKSEEK
-228 IELEEILKLLIGQ
+228 IDLKEKQNAVKELLKLITSQKCNLKNGFIRDELI
-241 NSNIK
+241 NDSNKPITLT
-246 KIFDNEELVNESG
+246 FDS
-259 EDIKITFDNY
+259 DNY
-269 EQDLEKIENLLS
+269 EQDLEEIENLLS

-300 VNILN
+300 ANILN

-335 ASEEYKKMFSE
+335 APEEYKNMFSE

-352 NYVRYTGHY
+352 NYVRYTGYY
-361 IVNKNKVYPGK
+361 IVNKKKVYPGK
-372 KVTQEEFCKNIL
+372 KVTQEEFCKNVS
-384 SILKKIKQ
+384 SILKKIKHK
-392 NDPIIDRI
+392 DSIIDRI
-400 KDECEKLTF
+400 MDECEKLTF

-428 ELRKIIA
+428 ELKKIIA
-435 NAEKYYNFLS
+435 NAEKNYNFLN
-445 ERDSNGYVTK
+445 EKDSNGYVTK
-455 EKIEKLLT
+455 EKIEQLLT
-463 FRIPYYVGPLNDKYK
+463 FRIPYYVGPLNDKHK

-496 NFDDIVDEDKSA
+496 NFDDVVDKDKSA
-508 EKFIMRMTNK
+508 ENFIMRMTNK

-560 KIYKDL
+560 KIYNEL
-566 FLTGKSVTTKKI
+566 FLTGSPVTTKKI

-585 FGIEVE
+585 FGIDVE

-601 KMESYAKM
+601 KMDSYSKIKSILGDVESNM
-609 KTILEDLDSNL
+609 E
-620 EILKM
+620 M

-630 LWSTIFGSEKKML
+630 LWSTVLGSEKKML
-643 RNKIETNYPEL
+643 RKKIETNYPEL

-681 KANIDGNNN
+681 KANIDGNND
-690 ISIIKAMEETSYN
+690 ISIIDAMEETNYN

-711 FEFIELINKHNNNLN
+711 FEFIEHINKHNNDLN

-732 NLDYDSLME
+732 NLDYDSLMD

-753 WQTILVLKE
+753 WQTILVVKE

-774 FIETPRKY
+774 FVEMPRQD
-782 GEKKRT
+782 GDKKRT
-788 ESRKTQLQQC
+788 ESRKNAFIEC
-798 YEKCKYEEDEYIKEF
+798 YKKCKEEEHEYIREF
-813 KNSGMIEELDTVEE
+813 KNSGMVEKLETMEE

-832 KRLYLYYTQM
+832 KKLYLYYTQM
-842 GKDMYTGESIEF
+842 GRDMYTGERIEL
-854 SRLFEKNEKN
+854 SQLFTTD
-864 EYLYYDIDHI
+864 YDIDHI
-874 YPKSKTKDDS
+874 YPRSKTKDDS
-884 ITRNLVLVS
+884 ITKNLVLV
-893 KVENSKKADKYPL
+893 KKTENSRKSDEYPL
-906 KTEIQNK
+906 KAEVQSKQN
-913 QRAFWNILKSKGLIT
+913 AFWDILKSKGLIT
-928 EEKYNRLIRKN
+928 PEKYKRLTRKN
-939 ALTNEE
+939 VLTNEE
-945 LTSFIERQ
+945 LASFIERQ

-958 QSTKAVANILSKL
+958 QSTKAVASILGKI
-971 MKESEIVYTKAEN
+971 MKESEIVYSKAEN
-984 ISDFRKEIDF
+984 TSDFRNEVIDF
-994 VKVREIN
+994 VKVRELN

-1013 VVGNIYHLKFTK
+1013 VVGNVYHVKFTRNALRFINSRGK
-1025 NVYKFVASAKEEY
+1025 Y
-1038 NLGKMYE
+1038 NLYRMYDYDVKT
-1045 KDIKRNGKKIW
+1045 KDEVAW
-1056 IADIKDE
+1056 IADRKDE
-1063 NGKVIKEGT
+1063 NGNVIEGT
-1072 KKIVKDML
+1072 KKTVREML

-1088 RYSYVGKGMLSDQNL
+1088 RYSYVVKGGLFDQNI
-1103 INKGKIKK
+1103 INKGQSGSGK
-1111 GTKYLP
+1111 GYLP
-1117 IKSNKNEYLPI
+1117 IKSNKNEYLPV
-1128 EKYGGYNSI
+1128 EKYGGYN
-1137 KIAFFAYVES
+1137 KATGAFFAYVES
-1147 EGKKG
+1147 DDKKG
-1152 KKIRTLEGIPVY
+1152 KKMRTLESIPLYV
-1164 IVKNSKD
+1164 VMNSKD
-1171 EYEDIKKYIKESDN
+1171 ELKDIKEYIEGNEELK
-1185 LNNPIILI
+1185 NPIILI
-1193 PKIKKD
+1193 PKIKIN
-1199 SFFEI
+1199 SLFEI
-1204 DGYPLHISAKSGE
+1204 DGYPLHISGRTE
-1217 KQITM
+1217 NRVIM
-1222 KSAVQLKINYKTV
+1222 KSAVQLKLDYETA
-1235 KYIKQVIKYADN
+1235 KYIKQIVKYADN
-1247 GSLDLNIEKKLEIT
+1247 ENEDLNMEEKLEIT
-1261 KEKNL
+1261 NKRNL
-1266 KLYSELSN
+1266 EVYDKLNN
-1274 KMIEGIYSKRPAI
+1274 KMLEGIYYKRPVI
-1287 SSVIKIILK
+1287 TSVIKVINE
-1296 GKGKFENL
+1296 GKEKFEKL
-1304 SIYEQSEQIKKILR
+1304 SNYEQSKQIKKIIKV
-1318 LFNTT
+1318 FNTT
-1323 SESVKLNAI
+1323 SDGVDLKDI
-1332 GGSSTGNG
+1332 GGSKQTGVLKFSN
-1340 ELKISKEISKV
+1340 KISDKSKSI
-1351 NKAVL
+1351 L

-1373 DTEKFFK
+1373 DIEKFFK

>member
-1 MAKEYFL
+1 MSKEYFL
-8 GLYIGTSSLGW
+8 GLDIGTSSLGW
-19 AVTDTD
+19 AVTDTN

-94 YYLEDKTDKD
+94 YYLEDKSDKD

-154 KNRGHFLLGDKNI
+154 KNRGHFLLGEKNI
-167 DAVKS
+167 DSVKS

-197 RFENTLKDNSL
+197 RFENTLKDSSL
-208 TKKDKKKILNDNID
+208 TKKDKLKNLNDDIA
-222 IKSDKK
+222 IKSEEK
-228 IELEEILKLLIGQ
+228 IDLKEKQNAVKELLKLITSQKCNLKNGFIRDELI
-241 NSNIK
+241 NDSNKPITLT
-246 KIFDNEELVNESG
+246 FDS
-259 EDIKITFDNY
+259 DNY
-269 EQDLEKIENLLS
+269 EQDLEEIENLLS

-300 VNILN
+300 ANILN

-335 ASEEYKKMFSE
+335 APEEYKNMFSE

-361 IVNKNKVYPGK
+361 IVNKKKVYPGK
-372 KVTQEEFCKNIL
+372 KVTQEEFCKNVS
-384 SILKKIKQ
+384 SILKKIKHK
-392 NDPIIDRI
+392 DSIIDRI
-400 KDECEKLTF
+400 MDECEKLTF

-428 ELRKIIA
+428 ELKKIIA
-435 NAEKYYNFLS
+435 NAEKNYNFLN
-445 ERDSNGYVTK
+445 EKDSNGYVTK
-455 EKIEKLLT
+455 EKIEQLLT
-463 FRIPYYVGPLNDKYK
+463 FRIPYYVGPLNDKHK

-496 NFDDIVDEDKSA
+496 NFDDVVDKDKSA
-508 EKFIMRMTNK
+508 ENFIMRMTNK

-560 KIYKDL
+560 KIYNEL
-566 FLTGKSVTTKKI
+566 FLTGNPVTTKKI

-585 FGIEVE
+585 FGIDVE

-601 KMESYAKM
+601 KMDSYSKIKSILGDVESNM
-609 KTILEDLDSNL
+609 E
-620 EILKM
+620 M

-630 LWSTIFGSEKKML
+630 LWSTVLGSEKKML
-643 RNKIETNYPEL
+643 RKKIETNYPEL

-681 KANIDGNNN
+681 KANIDGNNY
-690 ISIIKAMEETSYN
+690 ISIIDAMEETNYN

-711 FEFIELINKHNNNLN
+711 FEFIEHINKHNNDLN

-732 NLDYDSLME
+732 NLDYDSLMD

-753 WQTILVLKE
+753 WQTILVVKE

-774 FIETPRKY
+774 FVEMPRQD
-782 GEKKRT
+782 GDKKRT
-788 ESRKTQLQQC
+788 ESRKNAFIEC
-798 YEKCKYEEDEYIKEF
+798 YKKCKEEEHEYIREF
-813 KNSGMIEELDTVEE
+813 KNSGMVEKLETMEE

-832 KRLYLYYTQM
+832 KKLYLYYTQM
-842 GKDMYTGESIEF
+842 GRDMYTGERIEL
-854 SRLFEKNEKN
+854 SQLFTTD
-864 EYLYYDIDHI
+864 YDIDHI
-874 YPKSKTKDDS
+874 YPRSKTKDDS
-884 ITRNLVLVS
+884 ITKNLVLV
-893 KVENSKKADKYPL
+893 KKTENSRKSDEYPL
-906 KTEIQNK
+906 KAEVQSKQN
-913 QRAFWNILKSKGLIT
+913 AFWDILKSKGLIT
-928 EEKYNRLIRKN
+928 PEKYKRLTRKN
-939 ALTNEE
+939 VLTNEE
-945 LTSFIERQ
+945 LASFIERQ

-958 QSTKAVANILSKL
+958 QSTKAVASILGKI
-971 MKESEIVYTKAEN
+971 MKESEIVYSKAEN
-984 ISDFRKEIDF
+984 TSDFRNEVIDF
-994 VKVREIN
+994 VKVRELN

-1013 VVGNIYHLKFTK
+1013 VVGNVYHVKFTRNALRFINSRGK
-1025 NVYKFVASAKEEY
+1025 Y
-1038 NLGKMYE
+1038 NLYRMYDYDVKT
-1045 KDIKRNGKKIW
+1045 KDEVAW
-1056 IADIKDE
+1056 IADRKDE
-1063 NGKVIKEGT
+1063 NGNVIEGT
-1072 KKIVKDML
+1072 KKTVREML

-1088 RYSYVGKGMLSDQNL
+1088 RYSYVVKGGLFDQNI
-1103 INKGKIKK
+1103 INKGQSGSGK
-1111 GTKYLP
+1111 GYLP
-1117 IKSNKNEYLPI
+1117 IKSNKNEYLPV
-1128 EKYGGYNSI
+1128 EKYGGYN
-1137 KIAFFAYVES
+1137 KATGAFFAYVES
-1147 EGKKG
+1147 DDKKG
-1152 KKIRTLEGIPVY
+1152 KKMRTLESIPLYV
-1164 IVKNSKD
+1164 VMNSKD
-1171 EYEDIKKYIKESDN
+1171 ELKDIKEYIEGNEELK
-1185 LNNPIILI
+1185 NPIILI
-1193 PKIKKD
+1193 PKIKIN
-1199 SFFEI
+1199 SLFEI
-1204 DGYPLHISAKSGE
+1204 DGYPLHISGRTE
-1217 KQITM
+1217 NRVIM
-1222 KSAVQLKINYKTV
+1222 KSAVQLKLDYETA
-1235 KYIKQVIKYADN
+1235 KYIKQIVKYADN
-1247 GSLDLNIEKKLEIT
+1247 ENEDLNMEEKLEIT
-1261 KEKNL
+1261 NKRNL
-1266 KLYSELSN
+1266 EVYDKLNN
-1274 KMIEGIYSKRPAI
+1274 KMLEGIYYKRPVI
-1287 SSVIKIILK
+1287 TSVIKVINE
-1296 GKGKFENL
+1296 GKEKFEKL
-1304 SIYEQSEQIKKILR
+1304 SNYEQSKQIKKIIKV
-1318 LFNTT
+1318 FNTT
-1323 SESVKLNAI
+1323 SDGVDLKDI
-1332 GGSSTGNG
+1332 GGSKQTGVLKFSN
-1340 ELKISKEISKV
+1340 KISDKSKSI
-1351 NKAVL
+1351 L

-1373 DTEKFFK
+1373 DIEKFFK

>member
-8 GLYIGTSSLGW
+8 GLDIGTSSLGW

-187 GIEIEILNED
+187 GIEIKILNED

-208 TKKDKKKILNDNID
+208 TKKDKLKNLNDDIA
-222 IKSDKK
+222 IKSEDKIDLK
-228 IELEEILKLLIGQ
+228 GKQNAVKELLKLITSQKCNLKNGFIRDELI
-241 NSNIK
+241 NDSNKPITLT
-246 KIFDNEELVNESG
+246 FDS
-259 EDIKITFDNY
+259 DNY
-269 EQDLEKIENLLS
+269 EQDLEEIENLLT
-281 ENEINFL
+281 ENEMNFL
-288 EGMKKTYDWSIL
+288 ERMKKTYDWSIL
-300 VNILN
+300 ANILN

-335 ASEEYKKMFSE
+335 ATEEYRNMFSE

-435 NAEKYYNFLS
+435 NAEKYYEFLN
-445 ERDSNGYVTK
+445 EKDSNGYLTK
-455 EKIEKLLT
+455 EKIEKLLI
-463 FRIPYYVGPLNDKYK
+463 FRIPYYVGPLNDKHK

-496 NFDDIVDEDKSA
+496 NFDDVVDKDKSA
-508 EKFIMRMTNK
+508 ENFIMRMTNK

-560 KIYKDL
+560 KIYNEL

-585 FGIEVE
+585 FGIDVE

-601 KMESYAKM
+601 KMDSYSKIKSILGDVESNM
-609 KTILEDLDSNL
+609 E
-620 EILKM
+620 M
-625 AENII
+625 VENII
-630 LWSTIFGSEKKML
+630 LWSTVLGSEKKML
-643 RNKIETNYPEL
+643 RKKIRLAYPQL
-654 KEKQIKDLVA
+654 DEKQIERLVSI
-664 VNFTG
+664 NFTS

-681 KANIDGNNN
+681 KANIDGNND
-690 ISIIKAMEETSYN
+690 ISIIGAMEETNYN

-711 FEFIELINKHNNNLN
+711 FEFIEHINKHNNDLN

-732 NLDYDSLME
+732 NLDYDSLMD

-753 WQTILVLKE
+753 WQTILVVKE

-774 FIETPRKY
+774 FVEMPRQD
-782 GEKKRT
+782 GDKKRT
-788 ESRKTQLQQC
+788 ESRKNAFIEC
-798 YEKCKYEEDEYIKEF
+798 YKKCKEEEHEYIREF
-813 KNSGMIEELDTVEE
+813 KNSGMVEKLETMEE

-832 KRLYLYYTQM
+832 KKLYLYYTQM
-842 GKDMYTGESIEF
+842 GRDMYTGERIEL
-854 SRLFEKNEKN
+854 SQLFTTD
-864 EYLYYDIDHI
+864 YDIDHI
-874 YPKSKTKDDS
+874 YPRSKTKDDS
-884 ITRNLVLVS
+884 ITKNLVLV
-893 KVENSKKADKYPL
+893 KKTENSRKSDEYPL
-906 KTEIQNK
+906 KAEVQSKQN
-913 QRAFWNILKSKGLIT
+913 AFWDILKSKGLIT
-928 EEKYNRLIRKN
+928 PEKYKRLTRKN
-939 ALTNEE
+939 VLTNEE
-945 LTSFIERQ
+945 LASFIERQ

-958 QSTKAVANILSKL
+958 QSTKAVASILGKI
-971 MKESEIVYTKAEN
+971 MKESEIVYSKAEN
-984 ISDFRKEIDF
+984 TSDFRNEVIDF
-994 VKVREIN
+994 VKVRELN

-1013 VVGNIYHLKFTK
+1013 VVGNVYHVKFTRNALRFINSRGK
-1025 NVYKFVASAKEEY
+1025 Y
-1038 NLGKMYE
+1038 NLYRMYDYDVKT
-1045 KDIKRNGKKIW
+1045 KDEVAW
-1056 IADIKDE
+1056 IADRKDE
-1063 NGKVIKEGT
+1063 NGNVIEGT
-1072 KKIVKDML
+1072 KKTVREML

-1088 RYSYVGKGMLSDQNL
+1088 RYSYVVKGGLFDQNI
-1103 INKGKIKK
+1103 INKGQSGSGK
-1111 GTKYLP
+1111 GYLP
-1117 IKSNKNEYLPI
+1117 IKSNKNEYLPV
-1128 EKYGGYNSI
+1128 EKYGGYN
-1137 KIAFFAYVES
+1137 KATGAFFAYVES
-1147 EGKKG
+1147 DDKKG
-1152 KKIRTLEGIPVY
+1152 KKMRTLESIPLYV
-1164 IVKNSKD
+1164 VMNSKD
-1171 EYEDIKKYIKESDN
+1171 ELKDIKEYIEGNEELK
-1185 LNNPIILI
+1185 NPIILI
-1193 PKIKKD
+1193 PKIKIN
-1199 SFFEI
+1199 SLFEI
-1204 DGYPLHISAKSGE
+1204 DGYPLHISGRTE
-1217 KQITM
+1217 NRVIM
-1222 KSAVQLKINYKTV
+1222 KSAVQLKLDYETA
-1235 KYIKQVIKYADN
+1235 KYIKQIVKYADN
-1247 GSLDLNIEKKLEIT
+1247 ENEDLNMEEKLEIT
-1261 KEKNL
+1261 NKRNL
-1266 KLYSELSN
+1266 EVYDKLNN
-1274 KMIEGIYSKRPAI
+1274 KMLEGIYYKRPVI
-1287 SSVIKIILK
+1287 TSVIKVINE
-1296 GKGKFENL
+1296 GKEKFEKL
-1304 SIYEQSEQIKKILR
+1304 SNYEQSKQIKKIIKV
-1318 LFNTT
+1318 FNTT
-1323 SESVKLNAI
+1323 SDGVDLKDI
-1332 GGSSTGNG
+1332 GGSKQTGVLKFSN
-1340 ELKISKEISKV
+1340 KISDKSKSI
-1351 NKAVL
+1351 L

-1373 DTEKFFK
+1373 DIEKFFK